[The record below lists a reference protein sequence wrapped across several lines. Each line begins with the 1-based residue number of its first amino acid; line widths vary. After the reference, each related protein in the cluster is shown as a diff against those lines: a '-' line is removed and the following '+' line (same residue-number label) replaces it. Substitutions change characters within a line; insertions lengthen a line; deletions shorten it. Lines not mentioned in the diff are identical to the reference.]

1 MLDWMKKLFNKEEE
15 QTAMN
20 KEVPKQIESQPKIPR
35 VNHYTEAR
43 EAQMASRNA
52 GKCRF
57 PLIPDDGFDE
67 DDVREQPR
75 FEEQHVQSGV
85 YEDQPTQRG
94 IKVERSRRPY
104 VEKVVATYEE
114 PEVQYEPDPE
124 PVVKKVS
131 VPSQESSR
139 RPFRPTEM
147 ISPIYGYNRPSVE
160 KKVEKQEEEKER
172 EDLEIS
178 VEGKSVVDAWLE
190 KKGYTLSAF
199 SEGQTTTPSSS
210 GRAGNQQEEQ
220 NHSKKEEKSVVDQ
233 WLEKNGYEIERQEP
247 VVEEKEVVQ
256 EINTP
261 QEVSA
266 DEFLHKTI
274 AERTEDAGKEK
285 DVVVSNENSL
295 QEELVDSQVEHED
308 TILAEEMKCNTEIE
322 KQTSEESVIVK
333 AEEKLEE
340 TIIVEIPEEFAEI
353 AETEEPEVE
362 VTAETEE
369 SEEVEVTA
377 ETEESEEV
385 EVIAEAEE
393 SEEVEVTAETEESE
407 EVEVTAETEESEEVE
422 VTAEAEESEEVEVT
436 AETEEF
442 EEVKVIAEAEESE
455 EAEVTTET
463 EESEEVEEIAE
474 TEESEEVEE
483 IAEAEE
489 SEEVEVIAEAEESEE
504 VEVTTETEESEEVEV
519 TAETEESEEVE
530 VTAEAEESEEVEV
543 TAETEEFEEV
553 KVIAEAEESE
563 EAEVT
568 TETEES
574 EEVEEI
580 AETEESE
587 EVEEIAE
594 AEESEEV
601 EVIAEAEESE
611 EVEVTTETEE
621 SEEVEV
627 TAETEESEEVEVT
640 AEAEESEEV
649 EVTAETEEF
658 EEVKVIAEAEES
670 EEVEEIAEAE
680 ESEVEA
686 FVELEET
693 QPEMVLDEAI
703 EQKSEFIHVAEA
715 DEQTKKDVQSFANV
729 LIAETEENKLVV
741 EEALVAEEQPV
752 VEEAPIAEGKPVVEE
767 APVAE
772 EQLVVEEALVAEE
785 QPVVEEAPIAEGK
798 SVVEEAPVAEEQLVV
813 EETTIAEEKPVV
825 PKEEPKREKKRHVP
839 FNVVMLKQDRT
850 RLMERHAART
860 SVMQPSMGERVENKP
875 VHQVEE
881 SPVQQVVVESRVEE
895 QPVKQ
900 VVVDPQVEEQP
911 MQQVVVE
918 PQVEEQPMQQVVVE
932 PQVKEQPM
940 QQVVVEPQVE
950 VQPMQQ
956 VVVEPQVKEQP
967 MQQVVVEPQVKEQ
980 PMQQVVVEPQVEEQ
994 LGQQMVVESQV
1005 EEKPMQQV
1013 VVEQVQKPISS
1024 TEVQEK
1030 AYVVNQ
1036 RENDMRNV
1044 LQTPPTYTVPPLA
1057 LLSIPRQAALDNKE
1071 WLEEQKELLDTTF
1084 NNFHVGA
1091 HVINVSQGPAV
1102 TRFEVQPDPGV
1113 KVNKITNL
1121 SDDIKLSLAAKDIRI
1136 EAPIPGKSAIGIEV
1150 PNKESKP
1157 VFLREILRS
1166 PVFTK
1171 SESPLTVALGLD
1183 ISGDPIVTDIRKM
1196 PHGLIAGATGSGKSV
1211 CINAIL
1217 TSILYKA
1224 KPHEVKLM
1232 LIDPK
1237 MVELAPYN
1245 SVPHLVAPVITDV
1258 KAATA
1263 ALKWAVEEME
1273 RRYELFA
1280 HAGARDLTRYN
1291 TIVSER
1297 EIPGETLPY
1306 IVIVI
1311 DELADLMMV
1320 APGDVEEAICRIAQK
1335 ARACGIHLLVAT
1347 QRPSVDVITGLI
1359 KSNIPT
1365 RIAFTVSSQVD
1376 SRTIIDIGGAEK
1388 LLGRGDMLFLG
1399 NGTSKPV
1406 RVQGVYVSDDEIE
1419 KTVDHVKKQMKPNY
1433 LFQQEDLLAKTEQSE
1448 SEDELFFDACQFVV
1462 EQGGASTS
1470 SVQRKFRIGYNRA
1483 ARLIE
1488 EMESQGIIS
1497 EARGTKPRDVL
1508 ISEDE
1513 FAAMQETNV

>member
-20 KEVPKQIESQPKIPR
+20 KEVPKQVESQPKIPR

-57 PLIPDDGFDE
+57 PLVPDNGFDE
-67 DDVREQPR
+67 EDVIETGN
-75 FEEQHVQSGV
+75 FEEQPVQAV
-85 YEDQPTQRG
+85 TYENEPVQRG
-94 IKVERSRRPY
+94 IKVERSRRQY
-104 VEKVVATYEE
+104 VEKVVSTYEE
-114 PEVQYEPDPE
+114 PEMQYEPERE
-124 PVVKKVS
+124 PVIKKATA
-131 VPSQESSR
+131 PTQESNR

-160 KKVEKQEEEKER
+160 KKEEKQEEVKER

-190 KKGYTLSAF
+190 KKGYTLSDF
-199 SEGQTTTPSSS
+199 SEGQAPTSSS
-210 GRAGNQQEEQ
+210 HGAANEQGERQYEE
-220 NHSKKEEKSVVDQ
+220 SKKEEKSVVDQ

-247 VVEEKEVVQ
+247 IVEEKEVVQ
-256 EINTP
+256 EMSAP
-261 QEVSA
+261 QEVPA
-266 DEFLHKTI
+266 AELLHETI
-274 AERTEDAGKEK
+274 AERMEGAKQES
-285 DVVVSNENSL
+285 DVVDKNIL
-295 QEELVDSQVEHED
+295 QEELVDSKVEHED
-308 TILAEEMKCNTEIE
+308 TILSKEIKRNTEIE
-322 KQTSEESVIVK
+322 QPTIEVEEQSPEEAVIVK

-340 TIIVEIPEEFAEI
+340 TIVVEIP
-353 AETEEPEVE
+353 
-362 VTAETEE
+362 
-369 SEEVEVTA
+369 
-377 ETEESEEV
+377 EEV

-393 SEEVEVTAETEESE
+393 SEEVEVIAEVEESE
-407 EVEVTAETEESEEVE
+407 EVEV
-422 VTAEAEESEEVEVT
+422 
-436 AETEEF
+436 
-442 EEVKVIAEAEESE
+442 
-455 EAEVTTET
+455 
-463 EESEEVEEIAE
+463 
-474 TEESEEVEE
+474 

-504 VEVTTETEESEEVEV
+504 VEV
-519 TAETEESEEVE
+519 
-530 VTAEAEESEEVEV
+530 
-543 TAETEEFEEV
+543 
-553 KVIAEAEESE
+553 IAEAEEL
-563 EAEVT
+563 
-568 TETEES
+568 
-574 EEVEEI
+574 EEVE
-580 AETEESE
+580 
-587 EVEEIAE
+587 VIAE

-601 EVIAEAEESE
+601 EVIAEAEELE
-611 EVEVTTETEE
+611 EVEVI
-621 SEEVEV
+621 
-627 TAETEESEEVEVT
+627 AETEESEEVEPV
-640 AEAEESEEV
+640 A
-649 EVTAETEEF
+649 
-658 EEVKVIAEAEES
+658 
-670 EEVEEIAEAE
+670 
-680 ESEVEA
+680 
-686 FVELEET
+686 LEEM
-693 QPEMVLDEAI
+693 QQEMVLNEAI
-703 EQKSEFIHVAEA
+703 EQKNEFIHVAEA
-715 DEQTKKDVQSFANV
+715 DEQTKKDVQSFADV
-729 LIAETEENKLVV
+729 LIAEEQSVV
-741 EEALVAEEQPV
+741 EETPVVEEQSV
-752 VEEAPIAEGKPVVEE
+752 VEEAPIAEEQRVVEETPVVEE
-767 APVAE
+767 
-772 EQLVVEEALVAEE
+772 QS
-785 QPVVEEAPIAEGK
+785 VVEEAPIAEEQRVVEETPVVEEQ
-798 SVVEEAPVAEEQLVV
+798 SVVEEAPIAEEQSVV
-813 EETTIAEEKPVV
+813 EETPVV
-825 PKEEPKREKKRHVP
+825 EEQSVVEEAPAVEDQPVVQKEEPKREKKRHVP

-860 SVMQPSMGERVENKP
+860 NAMQPSMSERVENKP

-881 SPVQQVVVESRVEE
+881 KSQVEEKPIQQVVVE
-895 QPVKQ
+895 
-900 VVVDPQVEEQP
+900 PQVEEKP

-918 PQVEEQPMQQVVVE
+918 PQVEE
-932 PQVKEQPM
+932 K
-940 QQVVVEPQVE
+940 
-950 VQPMQQ
+950 
-956 VVVEPQVKEQP
+956 
-967 MQQVVVEPQVKEQ
+967 
-980 PMQQVVVEPQVEEQ
+980 PMQQVVVEPQVEEKPI
-994 LGQQMVVESQV
+994 QQVVVEPQVEEKPIQQVAVEPQVEEKPMQQVAVEPQVEEKPMQQVAVEPQV

-1013 VVEQVQKPISS
+1013 VVVEPQVEEKPMQQVQQVVAEQVQKPISS
-1024 TEVQEK
+1024 TEVEEK

-1044 LQTPPTYTVPPLA
+1044 LQTPPTYTIPPLT
-1057 LLSIPRQAALDNKE
+1057 LLSIPQQAALDNTE

-1433 LFQQEDLLAKTEQSE
+1433 LFKQEDLLAKTEQAE
-1448 SEDELFFDACQFVV
+1448 SEDELFFEACQFVV

-1488 EMESQGIIS
+1488 EMQSQGIIS

>member
-20 KEVPKQIESQPKIPR
+20 KEVPKQVESQPKIPR

-57 PLIPDDGFDE
+57 PLVPDNGFDE
-67 DDVREQPR
+67 EDVIETGN
-75 FEEQHVQSGV
+75 FEEQPVQAV
-85 YEDQPTQRG
+85 TYENEPVQRG
-94 IKVERSRRPY
+94 IKVERSRRQY
-104 VEKVVATYEE
+104 VEKVVSTYEE
-114 PEVQYEPDPE
+114 PEMQYEPERE
-124 PVVKKVS
+124 PVIKKATA
-131 VPSQESSR
+131 PTQESNR

-160 KKVEKQEEEKER
+160 KKEEKQEEVKER

-190 KKGYTLSAF
+190 KKGYTLSDF
-199 SEGQTTTPSSS
+199 SEGQAPTSSS
-210 GRAGNQQEEQ
+210 HGAANEQGERQYEE
-220 NHSKKEEKSVVDQ
+220 SKKEEKSVVDQ

-247 VVEEKEVVQ
+247 IVEEKEVVQ
-256 EINTP
+256 EMSAP
-261 QEVSA
+261 QEVPA
-266 DEFLHKTI
+266 AELLHETI
-274 AERTEDAGKEK
+274 AERMEGAKQES
-285 DVVVSNENSL
+285 DVVDKNIL
-295 QEELVDSQVEHED
+295 QEELVDSKVEHED
-308 TILAEEMKCNTEIE
+308 TILSEEIKRNTEIE
-322 KQTSEESVIVK
+322 QPTIEVEEQSPEEAVIVK

-340 TIIVEIPEEFAEI
+340 TIVVEIPEE
-353 AETEEPEVE
+353 VE
-362 VTAETEE
+362 VI
-369 SEEVEVTA
+369 A

-393 SEEVEVTAETEESE
+393 LEEVEVIAEAEESEEVEVIAETEESE
-407 EVEVTAETEESEEVE
+407 EVEV
-422 VTAEAEESEEVEVT
+422 
-436 AETEEF
+436 
-442 EEVKVIAEAEESE
+442 IAEAEEL
-455 EAEVTTET
+455 
-463 EESEEVEEIAE
+463 EEVE
-474 TEESEEVEE
+474 V

-489 SEEVEVIAEAEESEE
+489 SEEVEVIAEAEELEE
-504 VEVTTETEESEEVEV
+504 VEV
-519 TAETEESEEVE
+519 
-530 VTAEAEESEEVEV
+530 
-543 TAETEEFEEV
+543 
-553 KVIAEAEESE
+553 
-563 EAEVT
+563 
-568 TETEES
+568 
-574 EEVEEI
+574 I

-587 EVEEIAE
+587 EVEPVA
-594 AEESEEV
+594 
-601 EVIAEAEESE
+601 
-611 EVEVTTETEE
+611 
-621 SEEVEV
+621 
-627 TAETEESEEVEVT
+627 
-640 AEAEESEEV
+640 
-649 EVTAETEEF
+649 
-658 EEVKVIAEAEES
+658 
-670 EEVEEIAEAE
+670 
-680 ESEVEA
+680 
-686 FVELEET
+686 LEEM
-693 QPEMVLDEAI
+693 QQEMVLNEAI
-703 EQKSEFIHVAEA
+703 EQKNEFIHVAEA
-715 DEQTKKDVQSFANV
+715 DEQTKKDVQSFADV
-729 LIAETEENKLVV
+729 LIAEEQSVVEETPVVEEQSVV
-741 EEALVAEEQPV
+741 EEAPIAEEQRVVEETPVVEEQSVVEEAPIAEEQPVAEETPVVEGQSVVEEAPIAEEQPVAEETPVVEGQSVVEEQPV
-752 VEEAPIAEGKPVVEE
+752 VEEAPAV
-767 APVAE
+767 
-772 EQLVVEEALVAEE
+772 EE
-785 QPVVEEAPIAEGK
+785 QPVV
-798 SVVEEAPVAEEQLVV
+798 Q
-813 EETTIAEEKPVV
+813 
-825 PKEEPKREKKRHVP
+825 KEEPKREKKRHVP

-850 RLMERHAART
+850 RLMERNAARANA
-860 SVMQPSMGERVENKP
+860 MQSSMKERVENNP
-875 VHQVEE
+875 VQQVEE
-881 SPVQQVVVESRVEE
+881 PPVQQVVVE
-895 QPVKQ
+895 
-900 VVVDPQVEEQP
+900 PQVEEKPMQQVAVEPQVEEKPMQQVAVEPQVEEKPMQQVAVEPQVEEKPMQQVAVEPRVEEKPMQQVAVEPRVEEKP

-918 PQVEEQPMQQVVVE
+918 PQVEEVQPVQQVVA
-932 PQVKEQPM
+932 
-940 QQVVVEPQVE
+940 
-950 VQPMQQ
+950 
-956 VVVEPQVKEQP
+956 
-967 MQQVVVEPQVKEQ
+967 
-980 PMQQVVVEPQVEEQ
+980 
-994 LGQQMVVESQV
+994 
-1005 EEKPMQQV
+1005 
-1013 VVEQVQKPISS
+1013 EQVQKPISS
-1024 TEVQEK
+1024 TEVEEK

-1044 LQTPPTYTVPPLA
+1044 LQTPPTYTIPPLT
-1057 LLSIPRQAALDNKE
+1057 LLSIPQQAALDNTE

-1433 LFQQEDLLAKTEQSE
+1433 LFKQEDLLAKTEQAE
-1448 SEDELFFDACQFVV
+1448 SEDELFFEACQFVV

-1488 EMESQGIIS
+1488 EMQSQGIIS

>member
-57 PLIPDDGFDE
+57 PLVPDNGFDE
-67 DDVREQPR
+67 EDESEVNR
-75 FEEQHVQSGV
+75 FEEQPVQGV
-85 YEDQPTQRG
+85 TYEEPTAQRG

-104 VEKVVATYEE
+104 VEKVVSTYEE
-114 PEVQYEPDPE
+114 PEVQYEPVRE
-124 PVVKKVS
+124 SVVKKAS
-131 VPSQESSR
+131 APSQESNR

-160 KKVEKQEEEKER
+160 KKEEKQEEVKER

-190 KKGYTLSAF
+190 KKGYTLSDF
-199 SEGQTTTPSSS
+199 SEGQAPTSSS
-210 GRAGNQQEEQ
+210 HRAANQQGEQQYEE
-220 NHSKKEEKSVVDQ
+220 NKKEEKSVVDQ
-233 WLEKNGYEIERQEP
+233 WLEKNGYEIERQVP
-247 VVEEKEVVQ
+247 LVEEKEVIQ
-256 EINTP
+256 EMSTL

-266 DEFLHKTI
+266 DELLHKTV
-274 AERTEDAGKEK
+274 AEQMESAKLEK
-285 DVVVSNENSL
+285 DVVVLNKNNL
-295 QEELVDSQVEHED
+295 QEELVASKVEHED
-308 TILAEEMKCNTEIE
+308 TILSEEIKRNTEIKQPTIEVE
-322 KQTSEESVIVK
+322 KQAPEESVIVK

-340 TIIVEIPEEFAEI
+340 TIIVEILEEVSKVEVI
-353 AETEEPEVE
+353 AETEEFEEVVMETEAPEEVE
-362 VTAETEE
+362 VITETEE
-369 SEEVEVTA
+369 SEEAEVIA
-377 ETEESEEV
+377 EAEESEEV
-385 EVIAEAEE
+385 VVIAEAEE
-393 SEEVEVTAETEESE
+393 SEEVEVITETEEL
-407 EVEVTAETEESEEVE
+407 
-422 VTAEAEESEEVEVT
+422 
-436 AETEEF
+436 
-442 EEVKVIAEAEESE
+442 E
-455 EAEVTTET
+455 EAEV
-463 EESEEVEEIAE
+463 
-474 TEESEEVEE
+474 

-504 VEVTTETEESEEVEV
+504 
-519 TAETEESEEVE
+519 AE
-530 VTAEAEESEEVEV
+530 
-543 TAETEEFEEV
+543 
-553 KVIAEAEESE
+553 VIAEAEESE
-563 EAEVT
+563 EAEV
-568 TETEES
+568 
-574 EEVEEI
+574 I

-587 EVEEIAE
+587 EAEVIAE

-601 EVIAEAEESE
+601 EVIAE
-611 EVEVTTETEE
+611 TEE

-627 TAETEESEEVEVT
+627 IAETEESEEVEVI
-640 AEAEESEEV
+640 AETEESEEV
-649 EVTAETEEF
+649 G
-658 EEVKVIAEAEES
+658 VIAEAEES
-670 EEVEEIAEAE
+670 EEVEVIAEINAPV
-680 ESEVEA
+680 VET
-686 FVELEET
+686 FVVLEDIQQE
-693 QPEMVLDEAI
+693 DEAI

-715 DEQTKKDVQSFANV
+715 DEQTKKDVQSFADV
-729 LIAETEENKLVV
+729 LIAEK
-741 EEALVAEEQPV
+741 Q
-752 VEEAPIAEGKPVVEE
+752 PVVEE

-772 EQLVVEEALVAEE
+772 EAPVVEEQSVVEEQPVAEETPVAEE
-785 QPVVEEAPIAEGK
+785 QP
-798 SVVEEAPVAEEQLVV
+798 LVQ
-813 EETTIAEEKPVV
+813 
-825 PKEEPKREKKRHVP
+825 KEEPKREKKRHVP

-850 RLMERHAART
+850 RLMERHAARANA
-860 SVMQPSMGERVENKP
+860 MQPSANVRVENKP
-875 VHQVEE
+875 VQQEVAEPQVEE
-881 SPVQQVVVESRVEE
+881 RPVQQVVA
-895 QPVKQ
+895 K
-900 VVVDPQVEEQP
+900 PQVEEHP
-911 MQQVVVE
+911 VQQVVAEPQVEERPVQQEVAE
-918 PQVEEQPMQQVVVE
+918 PQVEEQPMQQVVA
-932 PQVKEQPM
+932 
-940 QQVVVEPQVE
+940 
-950 VQPMQQ
+950 
-956 VVVEPQVKEQP
+956 
-967 MQQVVVEPQVKEQ
+967 
-980 PMQQVVVEPQVEEQ
+980 EPQVEERPV
-994 LGQQMVVESQV
+994 QQVVAEPQV
-1005 EEKPMQQV
+1005 EEHPVQQV
-1013 VVEQVQKPISS
+1013 VAEPQVEEHPVQQVVAEPQVVEQVQKPISS

-1044 LQTPPTYTVPPLA
+1044 LHTPPTYTVPPLA
-1057 LLSIPRQAALDNKE
+1057 LLSIPQQSALDNTE

-1433 LFQQEDLLAKTEQSE
+1433 LFKQEDLLAKTEQAE
-1448 SEDELFFDACQFVV
+1448 SEDELFFEACQFVV

-1488 EMESQGIIS
+1488 EMQSQGIIS

>member
-20 KEVPKQIESQPKIPR
+20 KEAMKQIESQPKIPR

-67 DDVREQPR
+67 DNVRELPH
-75 FEEQHVQSGV
+75 FEEQPVQRGI
-85 YEDQPTQRG
+85 YEEQPTQRG
-94 IKVERSRRPY
+94 IKVERSRRQY
-104 VEKVVATYEE
+104 VENAVSTYEE

-131 VPSQESSR
+131 VSPQESSR

-160 KKVEKQEEEKER
+160 KKEEKQEEEKER

-190 KKGYTLSAF
+190 KKGYTLSYF
-199 SEGQTTTPSSS
+199 SEGKAPTSSS
-210 GRAGNQQEEQ
+210 HQDVDQQGQ
-220 NHSKKEEKSVVDQ
+220 QSKKEEKSVVDQ

-247 VVEEKEVVQ
+247 VVEEKEVIQ

-266 DEFLHKTI
+266 DELLHKTV
-274 AERTEDAGKEK
+274 AERMEDAEQEK
-285 DVVVSNENSL
+285 DVVVLNENIL
-295 QEELVDSQVEHED
+295 QEELVDSKVEHED
-308 TILAEEMKCNTEIE
+308 TILSEEIKRNTEIE
-322 KQTSEESVIVK
+322 QPIMEVEKQNPEESVIVK

-340 TIIVEIPEEFAEI
+340 TIIVEIPEEFGEVAE
-353 AETEEPEVE
+353 VM
-362 VTAETEE
+362 
-369 SEEVEVTA
+369 
-377 ETEESEEV
+377 
-385 EVIAEAEE
+385 AEAEE
-393 SEEVEVTAETEESE
+393 TEEAEVVVEAEETEEA
-407 EVEVTAETEESEEVE
+407 EVMVEAEETEEAEVM
-422 VTAEAEESEEVEVT
+422 AEAEET
-436 AETEEF
+436 
-442 EEVKVIAEAEESE
+442 E
-455 EAEVTTET
+455 EAEVVVEAEET
-463 EESEEVEEIAE
+463 EEAEVVEEAEETEEAEVIAE
-474 TEESEEVEE
+474 TEESKLFVEE
-483 IAEAEE
+483 G
-489 SEEVEVIAEAEESEE
+489 
-504 VEVTTETEESEEVEV
+504 
-519 TAETEESEEVE
+519 
-530 VTAEAEESEEVEV
+530 
-543 TAETEEFEEV
+543 
-553 KVIAEAEESE
+553 
-563 EAEVT
+563 
-568 TETEES
+568 
-574 EEVEEI
+574 
-580 AETEESE
+580 
-587 EVEEIAE
+587 
-594 AEESEEV
+594 
-601 EVIAEAEESE
+601 
-611 EVEVTTETEE
+611 
-621 SEEVEV
+621 
-627 TAETEESEEVEVT
+627 
-640 AEAEESEEV
+640 
-649 EVTAETEEF
+649 
-658 EEVKVIAEAEES
+658 
-670 EEVEEIAEAE
+670 
-680 ESEVEA
+680 
-686 FVELEET
+686 
-693 QPEMVLDEAI
+693 P
-703 EQKSEFIHVAEA
+703 
-715 DEQTKKDVQSFANV
+715 
-729 LIAETEENKLVV
+729 
-741 EEALVAEEQPV
+741 VAEEQPV
-752 VEEAPIAEGKPVVEE
+752 VEEGPVVVEQ
-767 APVAE
+767 PVAE
-772 EQLVVEEALVAEE
+772 EQSVAEEGPAAKE
-785 QPVVEEAPIAEGK
+785 QPVVEEG
-798 SVVEEAPVAEEQLVV
+798 PVAKEQPIVQ
-813 EETTIAEEKPVV
+813 
-825 PKEEPKREKKRHVP
+825 KEEPKREKKRHVP

-860 SVMQPSMGERVENKP
+860 SAMQSSMSERVENKP
-875 VHQVEE
+875 VHQLEE
-881 SPVQQVVVESRVEE
+881 QPTQQMVVEPRVEE
-895 QPVKQ
+895 QPA
-900 VVVDPQVEEQP
+900 
-911 MQQVVVE
+911 
-918 PQVEEQPMQQVVVE
+918 
-932 PQVKEQPM
+932 
-940 QQVVVEPQVE
+940 
-950 VQPMQQ
+950 
-956 VVVEPQVKEQP
+956 
-967 MQQVVVEPQVKEQ
+967 
-980 PMQQVVVEPQVEEQ
+980 
-994 LGQQMVVESQV
+994 QQMVVEPQV

-1013 VVEQVQKPISS
+1013 VVESRVEETPVQQVVVEPQAEEQPVQQMVVESRVEERPVQQMIAGQVQKPSSS
-1024 TEVQEK
+1024 TEPQEK

-1057 LLSIPRQAALDNKE
+1057 LLSIPQQSALDNTE

-1224 KPHEVKLM
+1224 KPHEVKLI

-1433 LFQQEDLLAKTEQSE
+1433 LFKQEDLLAKSEQSE
-1448 SEDELFFDACQFVV
+1448 SEDELFLDACQFVV

-1497 EARGTKPRDVL
+1497 EGRGTKPRDVL

-1513 FAAMQETNV
+1513 FAAMQETNI

>member
-57 PLIPDDGFDE
+57 PLVPDNGFDE
-67 DDVREQPR
+67 EDESEVNR
-75 FEEQHVQSGV
+75 FEEQPVQGV
-85 YEDQPTQRG
+85 AYEEPTAQRG

-104 VEKVVATYEE
+104 VEKVVSTYEE
-114 PEVQYEPDPE
+114 PEVQYEPVRE
-124 PVVKKVS
+124 SVVKKAS
-131 VPSQESSR
+131 APSQESNR

-160 KKVEKQEEEKER
+160 KKVEKQEEVKER

-190 KKGYTLSAF
+190 KKGYKLSDF
-199 SEGQTTTPSSS
+199 SEGQAPTSSS
-210 GRAGNQQEEQ
+210 HRAANQQGEQQYEE
-220 NHSKKEEKSVVDQ
+220 NKKEEKSVVDQ
-233 WLEKNGYEIERQEP
+233 WLEKNGYEIERQVP
-247 VVEEKEVVQ
+247 LVEEKEVIK
-256 EINTP
+256 EMSTP

-266 DEFLHKTI
+266 DELLHKTV
-274 AERTEDAGKEK
+274 AEQMESAKLEK
-285 DVVVSNENSL
+285 DVVVLNENNL
-295 QEELVDSQVEHED
+295 QEELVASKVEHED
-308 TILAEEMKCNTEIE
+308 TILSEEIKRNTEIKQPTIEVE
-322 KQTSEESVIVK
+322 KQAPEESVIVK

-340 TIIVEIPEEFAEI
+340 TIIVEIPEEVSKVEVI
-353 AETEEPEVE
+353 AETEELEEVVMETEAPEEVEEEVE
-362 VTAETEE
+362 VIAETKEPEEVVMETEEVEVIAEAEEVEVIVETEE
-369 SEEVEVTA
+369 SEEVEVIAEAKESEEVEVIAEAKESEEVEVIA

-385 EVIAEAEE
+385 EVIAEAKEL
-393 SEEVEVTAETEESE
+393 EEVEV
-407 EVEVTAETEESEEVE
+407 
-422 VTAEAEESEEVEVT
+422 
-436 AETEEF
+436 
-442 EEVKVIAEAEESE
+442 I
-455 EAEVTTET
+455 TET
-463 EESEEVEEIAE
+463 
-474 TEESEEVEE
+474 
-483 IAEAEE
+483 EE
-489 SEEVEVIAEAEESEE
+489 SEEVEVIAE
-504 VEVTTETEESEEVEV
+504 T
-519 TAETEESEEVE
+519 
-530 VTAEAEESEEVEV
+530 
-543 TAETEEFEEV
+543 
-553 KVIAEAEESE
+553 
-563 EAEVT
+563 
-568 TETEES
+568 
-574 EEVEEI
+574 
-580 AETEESE
+580 
-587 EVEEIAE
+587 
-594 AEESEEV
+594 EEV
-601 EVIAEAEESE
+601 EVIAEAEE
-611 EVEVTTETEE
+611 VE
-621 SEEVEV
+621 
-627 TAETEESEEVEVT
+627 
-640 AEAEESEEV
+640 
-649 EVTAETEEF
+649 
-658 EEVKVIAEAEES
+658 VIAEAEET
-670 EEVEEIAEAE
+670 EVIAETKAPVVETFVALEEIQQE
-680 ESEVEA
+680 
-686 FVELEET
+686 
-693 QPEMVLDEAI
+693 DEAI

-729 LIAETEENKLVV
+729 LIAETEENRRVV
-741 EEALVAEEQPV
+741 EEAQVAEEQRVVEEAPVVEEQRVVEEAPVVEEQRVVEETPIAEEQPV
-752 VEEAPIAEGKPVVEE
+752 V
-767 APVAE
+767 
-772 EQLVVEEALVAEE
+772 Q
-785 QPVVEEAPIAEGK
+785 
-798 SVVEEAPVAEEQLVV
+798 
-813 EETTIAEEKPVV
+813 
-825 PKEEPKREKKRHVP
+825 KEEPKREKKRHVP

-850 RLMERHAART
+850 RLMERHAARANA
-860 SVMQPSMGERVENKP
+860 MQPSANVRVENKP
-875 VHQVEE
+875 VQQEVAEPQVEE
-881 SPVQQVVVESRVEE
+881 RPVQQVVAE
-895 QPVKQ
+895 
-900 VVVDPQVEEQP
+900 PQVEENP

-918 PQVEEQPMQQVVVE
+918 PQVEERPV
-932 PQVKEQPM
+932 
-940 QQVVVEPQVE
+940 
-950 VQPMQQ
+950 
-956 VVVEPQVKEQP
+956 
-967 MQQVVVEPQVKEQ
+967 
-980 PMQQVVVEPQVEEQ
+980 QQVVVEPQVEERPV
-994 LGQQMVVESQV
+994 QQVVVEPQV
-1005 EEKPMQQV
+1005 EERPVQQVAEPQVEERPVQQVVAEPQVEEQPMQQV

-1044 LQTPPTYTVPPLA
+1044 LHTPPTYTVPPLA
-1057 LLSIPRQAALDNKE
+1057 LLSIPQQSALDNTE

-1433 LFQQEDLLAKTEQSE
+1433 LFKQEDLLAKTEQAE
-1448 SEDELFFDACQFVV
+1448 SEDELFLDACQFVV

-1497 EARGTKPRDVL
+1497 EGRGTKPRDVL

>member
-1 MLDWMKKLFNKEEE
+1 
-15 QTAMN
+15 
-20 KEVPKQIESQPKIPR
+20 
-35 VNHYTEAR
+35 
-43 EAQMASRNA
+43 
-52 GKCRF
+52 
-57 PLIPDDGFDE
+57 
-67 DDVREQPR
+67 
-75 FEEQHVQSGV
+75 
-85 YEDQPTQRG
+85 
-94 IKVERSRRPY
+94 
-104 VEKVVATYEE
+104 
-114 PEVQYEPDPE
+114 
-124 PVVKKVS
+124 
-131 VPSQESSR
+131 
-139 RPFRPTEM
+139 
-147 ISPIYGYNRPSVE
+147 
-160 KKVEKQEEEKER
+160 
-172 EDLEIS
+172 
-178 VEGKSVVDAWLE
+178 
-190 KKGYTLSAF
+190 
-199 SEGQTTTPSSS
+199 
-210 GRAGNQQEEQ
+210 
-220 NHSKKEEKSVVDQ
+220 
-233 WLEKNGYEIERQEP
+233 
-247 VVEEKEVVQ
+247 
-256 EINTP
+256 
-261 QEVSA
+261 
-266 DEFLHKTI
+266 
-274 AERTEDAGKEK
+274 
-285 DVVVSNENSL
+285 
-295 QEELVDSQVEHED
+295 
-308 TILAEEMKCNTEIE
+308 
-322 KQTSEESVIVK
+322 
-333 AEEKLEE
+333 
-340 TIIVEIPEEFAEI
+340 I
-353 AETEEPEVE
+353 AETEEQKEVE
-362 VTAETEE
+362 VIAETEE
-369 SEEVEVTA
+369 QKEVEVIA

-385 EVIAEAEE
+385 EVIAETEE
-393 SEEVEVTAETEESE
+393 PEEVEA
-407 EVEVTAETEESEEVE
+407 
-422 VTAEAEESEEVEVT
+422 
-436 AETEEF
+436 
-442 EEVKVIAEAEESE
+442 IAEAEERK
-455 EAEVTTET
+455 
-463 EESEEVEEIAE
+463 
-474 TEESEEVEE
+474 
-483 IAEAEE
+483 
-489 SEEVEVIAEAEESEE
+489 EVEVIAETEAPEE
-504 VEVTTETEESEEVEV
+504 VEPVV
-519 TAETEESEEVE
+519 
-530 VTAEAEESEEVEV
+530 
-543 TAETEEFEEV
+543 
-553 KVIAEAEESE
+553 
-563 EAEVT
+563 
-568 TETEES
+568 
-574 EEVEEI
+574 
-580 AETEESE
+580 
-587 EVEEIAE
+587 
-594 AEESEEV
+594 
-601 EVIAEAEESE
+601 
-611 EVEVTTETEE
+611 
-621 SEEVEV
+621 
-627 TAETEESEEVEVT
+627 
-640 AEAEESEEV
+640 
-649 EVTAETEEF
+649 
-658 EEVKVIAEAEES
+658 
-670 EEVEEIAEAE
+670 
-680 ESEVEA
+680 
-686 FVELEET
+686 LEET
-693 QPEMVLDEAI
+693 QQEMVLNEAI
-703 EQKSEFIHVAEA
+703 EQKNEFIHVAEA
-715 DEQTKKDVQSFANV
+715 DEQTKKDVQSFADV
-729 LIAETEENKLVV
+729 LITEEQLVV
-741 EEALVAEEQPV
+741 EETPIVEEQPV
-752 VEEAPIAEGKPVVEE
+752 AEETPIVEEQLVVEE

-772 EQLVVEEALVAEE
+772 EQSVVEETPIVEE
-785 QPVVEEAPIAEGK
+785 QPVVEET
-798 SVVEEAPVAEEQLVV
+798 PVAEEQLVV
-813 EETTIAEEKPVV
+813 EETPIVEEQPVVEEIPVAEEQLVVEETPIVEEQSVVEETPVAEEQSVVEEAPIVEEQPVV
-825 PKEEPKREKKRHVP
+825 QKEEPKREKKRHVP

-860 SVMQPSMGERVENKP
+860 NAMQPSMSERVENKS

-881 SPVQQVVVESRVEE
+881 
-895 QPVKQ
+895 K
-900 VVVDPQVEEQP
+900 P

-918 PQVEEQPMQQVVVE
+918 PQVEEKPV
-932 PQVKEQPM
+932 

-950 VQPMQQ
+950 EKPVQQ
-956 VVVEPQVKEQP
+956 VVVEPQVEEKP
-967 MQQVVVEPQVKEQ
+967 VQQVVVEPQVEEKPVQQVVVEPQ
-980 PMQQVVVEPQVEEQ
+980 VEEKPMQQVVVEPQVEERPM
-994 LGQQMVVESQV
+994 QQVVVEPQV

-1013 VVEQVQKPISS
+1013 VVEPQVEEKPMQQVVVEPQVEERPMQQVVVEPQVEKKPMQQVVVEPQVEEKPVQQVVAEQVQKPISS
-1024 TEVQEK
+1024 TEVEEK

-1036 RENDMRNV
+1036 RENDVRNV
-1044 LQTPPTYTVPPLA
+1044 LQTPPTYTIPPLT
-1057 LLSIPRQAALDNKE
+1057 LLSIPQQAALDNTE
-1071 WLEEQKELLDTTF
+1071 WLEEHKELLDTTF

-1433 LFQQEDLLAKTEQSE
+1433 LFKQEDLLAKTEQAE
-1448 SEDELFFDACQFVV
+1448 SEDELFLDACQFVV

-1497 EARGTKPRDVL
+1497 EGRGTKPRDVL

>member
-20 KEVPKQIESQPKIPR
+20 KEVQKQVESQPKIPR

-57 PLIPDDGFDE
+57 PLVPDNGFDE
-67 DDVREQPR
+67 EDVIETGR
-75 FEEQHVQSGV
+75 FEEQPVQAV
-85 YEDQPTQRG
+85 TYENQPIQRG
-94 IKVERSRRPY
+94 IKVERSRRQY
-104 VEKVVATYEE
+104 VEKVVSTYEE
-114 PEVQYEPDPE
+114 PEIQYEPERE
-124 PVVKKVS
+124 PVVKKAS
-131 VPSQESSR
+131 TPAQESNR

-160 KKVEKQEEEKER
+160 KKEEKQEEVKER

-190 KKGYTLSAF
+190 KKGYTLSDF
-199 SEGQTTTPSSS
+199 SEGQAPTSSS
-210 GRAGNQQEEQ
+210 HRAANEQGEQQYEE
-220 NHSKKEEKSVVDQ
+220 SKKEEKSVVDQ

-247 VVEEKEVVQ
+247 IVEEKEVVQ
-256 EINTP
+256 EMSAP
-261 QEVSA
+261 QEVPA
-266 DEFLHKTI
+266 AELLHETI
-274 AERTEDAGKEK
+274 AERMEGAKQES
-285 DVVVSNENSL
+285 DVVDKNIL
-295 QEELVDSQVEHED
+295 QEELVDSKVEHED
-308 TILAEEMKCNTEIE
+308 TILSEEIKRSTEIE
-322 KQTSEESVIVK
+322 QPTIEVEKQAPEESVIVK

-340 TIIVEIPEEFAEI
+340 TIIVEIPEEVEVI
-353 AETEEPEVE
+353 AETEELEEIEVI
-362 VTAETEE
+362 
-369 SEEVEVTA
+369 A

-385 EVIAEAEE
+385 EVIAETEE
-393 SEEVEVTAETEESE
+393 SEEVEVIAETEESE
-407 EVEVTAETEESEEVE
+407 EVEVIAETEESEEVE
-422 VTAEAEESEEVEVT
+422 V
-436 AETEEF
+436 
-442 EEVKVIAEAEESE
+442 
-455 EAEVTTET
+455 
-463 EESEEVEEIAE
+463 IAE
-474 TEESEEVEE
+474 TEESEEVEV
-483 IAEAEE
+483 IAETEE
-489 SEEVEVIAEAEESEE
+489 QKEVEVIAEAE
-504 VEVTTETEESEEVEV
+504 
-519 TAETEESEEVE
+519 AP
-530 VTAEAEESEEVEV
+530 
-543 TAETEEFEEV
+543 
-553 KVIAEAEESE
+553 
-563 EAEVT
+563 
-568 TETEES
+568 
-574 EEVEEI
+574 
-580 AETEESE
+580 
-587 EVEEIAE
+587 
-594 AEESEEV
+594 EEV
-601 EVIAEAEESE
+601 EVIAETEAPE
-611 EVEVTTETEE
+611 EVEVI
-621 SEEVEV
+621 
-627 TAETEESEEVEVT
+627 AETEEQEEVE
-640 AEAEESEEV
+640 A
-649 EVTAETEEF
+649 
-658 EEVKVIAEAEES
+658 IAEAEERKEVEVIAETEAP
-670 EEVEEIAEAE
+670 EEVEPVA
-680 ESEVEA
+680 
-686 FVELEET
+686 LEEM
-693 QPEMVLDEAI
+693 QQEMVLNEAI
-703 EQKSEFIHVAEA
+703 EQKNEFIHVAEA
-715 DEQTKKDVQSFANV
+715 DEQTKKDVQSFADI
-729 LIAETEENKLVV
+729 LI
-741 EEALVAEEQPV
+741 AEEQPV
-752 VEEAPIAEGKPVVEE
+752 AEEAPVVEE
-767 APVAE
+767 QPAAE
-772 EQLVVEEALVAEE
+772 EAPVVEEQPIAEETPIVEE
-785 QPVVEEAPIAEGK
+785 QPVV
-798 SVVEEAPVAEEQLVV
+798 Q
-813 EETTIAEEKPVV
+813 
-825 PKEEPKREKKRHVP
+825 KEEPKREKKRHVP
-839 FNVVMLKQDRT
+839 FNVVMLKQDRA
-850 RLMERHAART
+850 RLMERHASRT
-860 SVMQPSMGERVENKP
+860 NAMQPSMSERVENKP

-881 SPVQQVVVESRVEE
+881 Q
-895 QPVKQ
+895 
-900 VVVDPQVEEQP
+900 PQVEEKP

-918 PQVEEQPMQQVVVE
+918 PQVEE
-932 PQVKEQPM
+932 K
-940 QQVVVEPQVE
+940 
-950 VQPMQQ
+950 
-956 VVVEPQVKEQP
+956 
-967 MQQVVVEPQVKEQ
+967 
-980 PMQQVVVEPQVEEQ
+980 PMQQVVVEPQVEEKPM
-994 LGQQMVVESQV
+994 QQVVVEPQVEEKPVQQVVVEPQVEEKPVQQVVVEPQV

-1013 VVEQVQKPISS
+1013 VVEPQVEEKPMQQVVVEPQVEEKPMQQVVVEPQVEEKPMQQVVEPQVQPVQQVVAEQVQKPISS
-1024 TEVQEK
+1024 TEVEEK

-1036 RENDMRNV
+1036 RENDVRNV
-1044 LQTPPTYTVPPLA
+1044 LQTPPTYTIPSLT
-1057 LLSIPRQAALDNKE
+1057 LLSIPQQAALDNTE

-1433 LFQQEDLLAKTEQSE
+1433 LFKQEDLLAKTEQAE
-1448 SEDELFFDACQFVV
+1448 SEDELFLDACQFVV

>member
-15 QTAMN
+15 KTAMN
-20 KEVPKQIESQPKIPR
+20 KEVQKQDESQPKIPR

-43 EAQMASRNA
+43 EAQMASRNVGA
-52 GKCRF
+52 KCRF

-67 DDVREQPR
+67 EDVEETTR
-75 FEEQHVQSGV
+75 FEEQ
-85 YEDQPTQRG
+85 PIQR
-94 IKVERSRRPY
+94 IMSMERRRRTY
-104 VEKVVATYEE
+104 VEKQQEIVPASIE
-114 PEVQYEPDPE
+114 PEFVPDPE
-124 PVVKKVS
+124 PIVKKTS
-131 VPSQESSR
+131 VPVQESNR

-147 ISPIYGYNRPSVE
+147 ISPIFGYNRPSAKQQVV
-160 KKVEKQEEEKER
+160 KKEEQER

-190 KKGYTLSAF
+190 KKGYKLSDF
-199 SEGQTTTPSSS
+199 SESVQISSNNEEEEFVHGQK
-210 GRAGNQQEEQ
+210 EE
-220 NHSKKEEKSVVDQ
+220 KRGEKSVVDQ
-233 WLEKNGYEIERQEP
+233 WLEKNGYETERQVP
-247 VVEEKEVVQ
+247 SLEEQEQVQ
-256 EINTP
+256 EMREP
-261 QEVSA
+261 REVSTDYQLQKPA
-266 DEFLHKTI
+266 GQKGQEEGAAKQTI
-274 AERTEDAGKEK
+274 ATLQALEPEQ
-285 DVVVSNENSL
+285 DVVVLFKEDNEETL
-295 QEELVDSQVEHED
+295 QKESVDSKIENAD
-308 TILAEEMKCNTEIE
+308 TILTEEIECKTEIE
-322 KQTSEESVIVK
+322 EQPVETTILEENITEVVAKKQVEDETPEETVVVEAEEETPEEAVTVEAEEETPEEAVTVEAEEATFEEAVTVEAEEETPEETVVVEAEEESPEEAVTVEAEEESPEETVTVEVEEETLEEAVTVEAEEESPEETVTVEAEKETLEEAVTVEAEKETLEEAVTVEAEKETLEEAVTVEAEKETFEEAVTVEAEEETPEETEGTPEESVISQQ
-333 AEEKLEE
+333 E
-340 TIIVEIPEEFAEI
+340 TIERKEEN
-353 AETEEPEVE
+353 EVP
-362 VTAETEE
+362 T
-369 SEEVEVTA
+369 S
-377 ETEESEEV
+377 
-385 EVIAEAEE
+385 
-393 SEEVEVTAETEESE
+393 
-407 EVEVTAETEESEEVE
+407 
-422 VTAEAEESEEVEVT
+422 
-436 AETEEF
+436 
-442 EEVKVIAEAEESE
+442 
-455 EAEVTTET
+455 
-463 EESEEVEEIAE
+463 
-474 TEESEEVEE
+474 
-483 IAEAEE
+483 
-489 SEEVEVIAEAEESEE
+489 
-504 VEVTTETEESEEVEV
+504 
-519 TAETEESEEVE
+519 
-530 VTAEAEESEEVEV
+530 
-543 TAETEEFEEV
+543 
-553 KVIAEAEESE
+553 
-563 EAEVT
+563 
-568 TETEES
+568 
-574 EEVEEI
+574 
-580 AETEESE
+580 
-587 EVEEIAE
+587 
-594 AEESEEV
+594 
-601 EVIAEAEESE
+601 
-611 EVEVTTETEE
+611 
-621 SEEVEV
+621 
-627 TAETEESEEVEVT
+627 
-640 AEAEESEEV
+640 
-649 EVTAETEEF
+649 
-658 EEVKVIAEAEES
+658 
-670 EEVEEIAEAE
+670 
-680 ESEVEA
+680 
-686 FVELEET
+686 
-693 QPEMVLDEAI
+693 
-703 EQKSEFIHVAEA
+703 EA

-729 LIAETEENKLVV
+729 LI
-741 EEALVAEEQPV
+741 EEAAE
-752 VEEAPIAEGKPVVEE
+752 KKN
-767 APVAE
+767 VAE
-772 EQLVVEEALVAEE
+772 EQLAM
-785 QPVVEEAPIAEGK
+785 Q
-798 SVVEEAPVAEEQLVV
+798 
-813 EETTIAEEKPVV
+813 
-825 PKEEPKREKKRHVP
+825 KEEPKREKKRHVP
-839 FNVVMLKQDRT
+839 FNVVMLKQDRKK
-850 RLMERHAART
+850 LMERHTARMNVT
-860 SVMQPSMGERVENKP
+860 HSPVGERI
-875 VHQVEE
+875 EE
-881 SPVQQVVVESRVEE
+881 
-895 QPVKQ
+895 KT
-900 VVVDPQVEEQP
+900 

-918 PQVEEQPMQQVVVE
+918 A
-932 PQVKEQPM
+932 
-940 QQVVVEPQVE
+940 
-950 VQPMQQ
+950 
-956 VVVEPQVKEQP
+956 
-967 MQQVVVEPQVKEQ
+967 
-980 PMQQVVVEPQVEEQ
+980 
-994 LGQQMVVESQV
+994 QV

-1013 VVEQVQKPISS
+1013 VVEAQVEEKPMQQVVVEAQVEEKPMQQVVVEAQVEEKPMQQVVVEAQVEEKPMQQVVVEAQVEEKPMQQVVVEAQVEEKPMQQIVVEAQVEEKPMQQIVVEAQVEEKPMQQVQAPISS

-1036 RENDMRNV
+1036 REHDIRNV
-1044 LQTPPTYTVPPLA
+1044 LQTPPKYELPSLT
-1057 LLSIPRQAALDNKE
+1057 LLTIPAQSTLDNTE

-1121 SDDIKLSLAAKDIRI
+1121 SDDIKLSLAAKDVRI

-1263 ALKWAVEEME
+1263 ALKWAVDEME
-1273 RRYELFA
+1273 HRYELFA

-1433 LFQQEDLLAKTEQSE
+1433 LFKQEDLLAKTEQSE

>member
-1 MLDWMKKLFNKEEE
+1 M
-15 QTAMN
+15 
-20 KEVPKQIESQPKIPR
+20 EV
-35 VNHYTEAR
+35 
-43 EAQMASRNA
+43 
-52 GKCRF
+52 
-57 PLIPDDGFDE
+57 
-67 DDVREQPR
+67 
-75 FEEQHVQSGV
+75 
-85 YEDQPTQRG
+85 
-94 IKVERSRRPY
+94 
-104 VEKVVATYEE
+104 
-114 PEVQYEPDPE
+114 
-124 PVVKKVS
+124 
-131 VPSQESSR
+131 
-139 RPFRPTEM
+139 
-147 ISPIYGYNRPSVE
+147 
-160 KKVEKQEEEKER
+160 
-172 EDLEIS
+172 
-178 VEGKSVVDAWLE
+178 
-190 KKGYTLSAF
+190 
-199 SEGQTTTPSSS
+199 
-210 GRAGNQQEEQ
+210 
-220 NHSKKEEKSVVDQ
+220 
-233 WLEKNGYEIERQEP
+233 
-247 VVEEKEVVQ
+247 
-256 EINTP
+256 
-261 QEVSA
+261 
-266 DEFLHKTI
+266 I
-274 AERTEDAGKEK
+274 AEAK
-285 DVVVSNENSL
+285 
-295 QEELVDSQVEHED
+295 
-308 TILAEEMKCNTEIE
+308 
-322 KQTSEESVIVK
+322 
-333 AEEKLEE
+333 
-340 TIIVEIPEEFAEI
+340 
-353 AETEEPEVE
+353 
-362 VTAETEE
+362 E
-369 SEEVEVTA
+369 SEEVEVIA

-393 SEEVEVTAETEESE
+393 SEEAEVIAETEESE
-407 EVEVTAETEESEEVE
+407 EVEV
-422 VTAEAEESEEVEVT
+422 
-436 AETEEF
+436 
-442 EEVKVIAEAEESE
+442 
-455 EAEVTTET
+455 
-463 EESEEVEEIAE
+463 IAE
-474 TEESEEVEE
+474 T
-483 IAEAEE
+483 EE

-504 VEVTTETEESEEVEV
+504 AEVITETEESEEVEV
-519 TAETEESEEVE
+519 IAEAKESEEVEVIAETEESEEVE
-530 VTAEAEESEEVEV
+530 V
-543 TAETEEFEEV
+543 
-553 KVIAEAEESE
+553 
-563 EAEVT
+563 
-568 TETEES
+568 
-574 EEVEEI
+574 I
-580 AETEESE
+580 AET
-587 EVEEIAE
+587 
-594 AEESEEV
+594 EESEEV
-601 EVIAEAEESE
+601 EVIAEAEE
-611 EVEVTTETEE
+611 TE
-621 SEEVEV
+621 
-627 TAETEESEEVEVT
+627 
-640 AEAEESEEV
+640 
-649 EVTAETEEF
+649 
-658 EEVKVIAEAEES
+658 VIAETKAPVVETF
-670 EEVEEIAEAE
+670 VALEEIQQE
-680 ESEVEA
+680 
-686 FVELEET
+686 
-693 QPEMVLDEAI
+693 DEAI

-729 LIAETEENKLVV
+729 LIAETEENRRIVEEAQVAEEQRVV
-741 EEALVAEEQPV
+741 EEAPVVEEQRVVEETPIAEEQPV
-752 VEEAPIAEGKPVVEE
+752 V
-767 APVAE
+767 
-772 EQLVVEEALVAEE
+772 Q
-785 QPVVEEAPIAEGK
+785 
-798 SVVEEAPVAEEQLVV
+798 
-813 EETTIAEEKPVV
+813 
-825 PKEEPKREKKRHVP
+825 KEEPKREKKRHVP

-850 RLMERHAART
+850 RLMERHAARANA
-860 SVMQPSMGERVENKP
+860 MQPSANVRVENKP
-875 VHQVEE
+875 VQQEVAEPQVEE
-881 SPVQQVVVESRVEE
+881 RPVQQVVAE
-895 QPVKQ
+895 
-900 VVVDPQVEEQP
+900 PQVEERPVQQVVAEPQVEENP

-918 PQVEEQPMQQVVVE
+918 PQVEERPV
-932 PQVKEQPM
+932 
-940 QQVVVEPQVE
+940 
-950 VQPMQQ
+950 
-956 VVVEPQVKEQP
+956 
-967 MQQVVVEPQVKEQ
+967 
-980 PMQQVVVEPQVEEQ
+980 QQVVVEPQVEERPV
-994 LGQQMVVESQV
+994 QQVVVEPQV
-1005 EEKPMQQV
+1005 EERPVQQVAEPQVEEQPMQQV

-1044 LQTPPTYTVPPLA
+1044 LHTPPTYTVPPLA
-1057 LLSIPRQAALDNKE
+1057 LLSIPQQSALDNTE

-1433 LFQQEDLLAKTEQSE
+1433 LFKQEDLLAKTEQAE
-1448 SEDELFFDACQFVV
+1448 SEDELFLDACQFVV

-1497 EARGTKPRDVL
+1497 EGRGTKPRDVL

>member
-20 KEVPKQIESQPKIPR
+20 KEVPKQVESQPKIPR

-57 PLIPDDGFDE
+57 PLVPDNGFDE
-67 DDVREQPR
+67 EDVIETGH
-75 FEEQHVQSGV
+75 FEEQPVQAV
-85 YEDQPTQRG
+85 TYENEPIQRG
-94 IKVERSRRPY
+94 IKVERSRRQY
-104 VEKVVATYEE
+104 VEKVVSTYEE
-114 PEVQYEPDPE
+114 PEMQYEPERE
-124 PVVKKVS
+124 PVVKKAS
-131 VPSQESSR
+131 TPAQESNR

-160 KKVEKQEEEKER
+160 KKEEKQEEVKER

-190 KKGYTLSAF
+190 KKGYTLSDF
-199 SEGQTTTPSSS
+199 SDGQAPTSSS
-210 GRAGNQQEEQ
+210 HGAANEQGERQYEE
-220 NHSKKEEKSVVDQ
+220 SKKEEKSVVDQ

-247 VVEEKEVVQ
+247 IVEEKEVVQ
-256 EINTP
+256 EMSAP
-261 QEVSA
+261 QEVPA
-266 DEFLHKTI
+266 AELLHETI
-274 AERTEDAGKEK
+274 AERMEGAKQES
-285 DVVVSNENSL
+285 DVVDKNIL
-295 QEELVDSQVEHED
+295 QEELVDSKVEHED
-308 TILAEEMKCNTEIE
+308 TILSEEMKRSTEIE
-322 KQTSEESVIVK
+322 QPTIEVEKQAPEESVIVK

-340 TIIVEIPEEFAEI
+340 TIVVEIPEEVEVI
-353 AETEEPEVE
+353 AEAEEP
-362 VTAETEE
+362 
-369 SEEVEVTA
+369 EEVEVIA

-393 SEEVEVTAETEESE
+393 SEEVEV
-407 EVEVTAETEESEEVE
+407 
-422 VTAEAEESEEVEVT
+422 
-436 AETEEF
+436 
-442 EEVKVIAEAEESE
+442 
-455 EAEVTTET
+455 
-463 EESEEVEEIAE
+463 IAE
-474 TEESEEVEE
+474 TEEPKEVEV
-483 IAEAEE
+483 IAETEE
-489 SEEVEVIAEAEESEE
+489 PKEVEVIAEAEEL
-504 VEVTTETEESEEVEV
+504 
-519 TAETEESEEVE
+519 
-530 VTAEAEESEEVEV
+530 
-543 TAETEEFEEV
+543 
-553 KVIAEAEESE
+553 
-563 EAEVT
+563 
-568 TETEES
+568 
-574 EEVEEI
+574 
-580 AETEESE
+580 
-587 EVEEIAE
+587 
-594 AEESEEV
+594 EEV
-601 EVIAEAEESE
+601 EVIAET
-611 EVEVTTETEE
+611 EVPE
-621 SEEVEV
+621 
-627 TAETEESEEVEVT
+627 
-640 AEAEESEEV
+640 EAEPV
-649 EVTAETEEF
+649 A
-658 EEVKVIAEAEES
+658 
-670 EEVEEIAEAE
+670 
-680 ESEVEA
+680 
-686 FVELEET
+686 LEEM
-693 QPEMVLDEAI
+693 QQEMVLNKAI
-703 EQKSEFIHVAEA
+703 EQKNECIHVAEA
-715 DEQTKKDVQSFANV
+715 DEQTKKDVQSFADI
-729 LIAETEENKLVV
+729 LIAEEQRVV
-741 EEALVAEEQPV
+741 EEAPVVEEQPV
-752 VEEAPIAEGKPVVEE
+752 VEEAPIAEEQPVAEEAPVVEE
-767 APVAE
+767 
-772 EQLVVEEALVAEE
+772 QTVV
-785 QPVVEEAPIAEGK
+785 Q
-798 SVVEEAPVAEEQLVV
+798 
-813 EETTIAEEKPVV
+813 
-825 PKEEPKREKKRHVP
+825 KEEPKREKKRHVP

-860 SVMQPSMGERVENKP
+860 NAMQPSMSERVENKP

-881 SPVQQVVVESRVEE
+881 Q
-895 QPVKQ
+895 
-900 VVVDPQVEEQP
+900 PQVEEKP

-918 PQVEEQPMQQVVVE
+918 PQVEE
-932 PQVKEQPM
+932 PQVEEQPV

-950 VQPMQQ
+950 
-956 VVVEPQVKEQP
+956 ER
-967 MQQVVVEPQVKEQ
+967 
-980 PMQQVVVEPQVEEQ
+980 PMQQVVVEPQVEE
-994 LGQQMVVESQV
+994 
-1005 EEKPMQQV
+1005 KPMQQV
-1013 VVEQVQKPISS
+1013 VEPQVQPVQQVVAEQVQKPISS
-1024 TEVQEK
+1024 TEVEEK

-1036 RENDMRNV
+1036 RENDVRNV
-1044 LQTPPTYTVPPLA
+1044 LQTPPTYTIPSLT
-1057 LLSIPRQAALDNKE
+1057 LLSIPQQAALDNTE

-1433 LFQQEDLLAKTEQSE
+1433 LFKQEDLLAKTEQAE
-1448 SEDELFFDACQFVV
+1448 SEDELFLDACQFVV

>member
-57 PLIPDDGFDE
+57 PLVPDNGFDE
-67 DDVREQPR
+67 EDESEVNR
-75 FEEQHVQSGV
+75 FEEQPVQGV
-85 YEDQPTQRG
+85 TYEEPTAQRG

-104 VEKVVATYEE
+104 VEKVVSTYEE
-114 PEVQYEPDPE
+114 PEVQYEPVRE
-124 PVVKKVS
+124 SVVKKAS
-131 VPSQESSR
+131 APSQESNR

-160 KKVEKQEEEKER
+160 KKEEKQEEVKER

-190 KKGYTLSAF
+190 KKGYKLSDF
-199 SEGQTTTPSSS
+199 SEGQAPTSSS
-210 GRAGNQQEEQ
+210 HRAANQQGEQQYEE
-220 NHSKKEEKSVVDQ
+220 NKKEEKSVVDQ
-233 WLEKNGYEIERQEP
+233 WLEKNGYEIERQVP
-247 VVEEKEVVQ
+247 LVEEKEVIQ
-256 EINTP
+256 EMSTP

-266 DEFLHKTI
+266 DELLHKTV
-274 AERTEDAGKEK
+274 AEQMESAKLEK
-285 DVVVSNENSL
+285 DVVVLNENNL
-295 QEELVDSQVEHED
+295 QEELVASKVEHED
-308 TILAEEMKCNTEIE
+308 TILSEEIKRNTEIKQPTIEVE
-322 KQTSEESVIVK
+322 KQAPEESVIVK

-340 TIIVEIPEEFAEI
+340 TIIVEIPEEVSKVEVI
-353 AETEEPEVE
+353 AETEELEEVVMETEAPEEVE
-362 VTAETEE
+362 VIAEAEEVEVIVETEESEEVEVIAEAKESEEVEVIAETEE
-369 SEEVEVTA
+369 SEEVEVIAETEESEEVEVIA
-377 ETEESEEV
+377 EAKELEEVEVITETEESEEV

-393 SEEVEVTAETEESE
+393 SEEAE
-407 EVEVTAETEESEEVE
+407 
-422 VTAEAEESEEVEVT
+422 
-436 AETEEF
+436 
-442 EEVKVIAEAEESE
+442 VIAEAEEL
-455 EAEVTTET
+455 
-463 EESEEVEEIAE
+463 
-474 TEESEEVEE
+474 
-483 IAEAEE
+483 
-489 SEEVEVIAEAEESEE
+489 EEVEVIAEAEE
-504 VEVTTETEESEEVEV
+504 T
-519 TAETEESEEVE
+519 
-530 VTAEAEESEEVEV
+530 
-543 TAETEEFEEV
+543 
-553 KVIAEAEESE
+553 
-563 EAEVT
+563 
-568 TETEES
+568 
-574 EEVEEI
+574 
-580 AETEESE
+580 
-587 EVEEIAE
+587 
-594 AEESEEV
+594 
-601 EVIAEAEESE
+601 EVIAETKAPV
-611 EVEVTTETEE
+611 VETFV
-621 SEEVEV
+621 
-627 TAETEESEEVEVT
+627 AL
-640 AEAEESEEV
+640 
-649 EVTAETEEF
+649 
-658 EEVKVIAEAEES
+658 
-670 EEVEEIAEAE
+670 EEIQQE
-680 ESEVEA
+680 
-686 FVELEET
+686 
-693 QPEMVLDEAI
+693 DEAI

-729 LIAETEENKLVV
+729 LIAETEENRRVV
-741 EEALVAEEQPV
+741 EEAQVAEEQRVVEEAPVVEEQRVVEETPVVEEQRVVEETPIAEEQPV
-752 VEEAPIAEGKPVVEE
+752 V
-767 APVAE
+767 
-772 EQLVVEEALVAEE
+772 Q
-785 QPVVEEAPIAEGK
+785 
-798 SVVEEAPVAEEQLVV
+798 
-813 EETTIAEEKPVV
+813 
-825 PKEEPKREKKRHVP
+825 KEEPKREKKRHVP

-850 RLMERHAART
+850 RLMERHAARANA
-860 SVMQPSMGERVENKP
+860 MQPSANVRVENKP
-875 VHQVEE
+875 VQQEVAEPQVEE
-881 SPVQQVVVESRVEE
+881 RPVQQVVAE
-895 QPVKQ
+895 
-900 VVVDPQVEEQP
+900 PQVEENP

-918 PQVEEQPMQQVVVE
+918 PQVEERPVQQVVA
-932 PQVKEQPM
+932 
-940 QQVVVEPQVE
+940 EPQVE
-950 VQPMQQ
+950 
-956 VVVEPQVKEQP
+956 EN
-967 MQQVVVEPQVKEQ
+967 
-980 PMQQVVVEPQVEEQ
+980 PMQQVVVEPQVEERPV
-994 LGQQMVVESQV
+994 QQVVEPQV
-1005 EEKPMQQV
+1005 EERPVQQVVAEPQVEEQPMQQV

-1044 LQTPPTYTVPPLA
+1044 LYTPPTYTVPPLA
-1057 LLSIPRQAALDNKE
+1057 LLSIPQQSALDNTE

-1433 LFQQEDLLAKTEQSE
+1433 LFKQEDLLAKTEQAE
-1448 SEDELFFDACQFVV
+1448 SEDELFLDACQFVV

-1497 EARGTKPRDVL
+1497 EGRGTKPRDVL

>member
-20 KEVPKQIESQPKIPR
+20 KEVQKQVESQPKIPR

-57 PLIPDDGFDE
+57 PLVPDNGFDE
-67 DDVREQPR
+67 EDVIETGR
-75 FEEQHVQSGV
+75 FEEQPVQAVTYKES
-85 YEDQPTQRG
+85 PIQRG
-94 IKVERSRRPY
+94 IKVERSRRQY
-104 VEKVVATYEE
+104 VEKVVSTYEE
-114 PEVQYEPDPE
+114 PEMQYEPERE
-124 PVVKKVS
+124 PVVKKAS
-131 VPSQESSR
+131 TPAQESNR

-160 KKVEKQEEEKER
+160 KKEEKQEEVKER

-190 KKGYTLSAF
+190 KKGYTLSHF
-199 SEGQTTTPSSS
+199 SEGQAPTSSS
-210 GRAGNQQEEQ
+210 HERVEEQ
-220 NHSKKEEKSVVDQ
+220 DQQSKKEEKSVVDQ

-247 VVEEKEVVQ
+247 IVEEKEVAQ
-256 EINTP
+256 EMSAP
-261 QEVSA
+261 QEVPA
-266 DEFLHKTI
+266 AELLHETI
-274 AERTEDAGKEK
+274 AERMEDAKQEK
-285 DVVVSNENSL
+285 DVVVENVLQTESL
-295 QEELVDSQVEHED
+295 ASKVEHED
-308 TILAEEMKCNTEIE
+308 TILSEEMKRNTEIDQPTIEVE
-322 KQTSEESVIVK
+322 KQAPEESVIVK

-340 TIIVEIPEEFAEI
+340 TIIVEIPEEFEEVDVI
-353 AETEEPEVE
+353 TETEESEEVE
-362 VTAETEE
+362 VIAEAEESEEVEVIAETEE
-369 SEEVEVTA
+369 SEEVEVIAETEESEEVEVIAETEESEEVEVIAETEESEEVEVIA

-393 SEEVEVTAETEESE
+393 SEEVEV
-407 EVEVTAETEESEEVE
+407 
-422 VTAEAEESEEVEVT
+422 
-436 AETEEF
+436 
-442 EEVKVIAEAEESE
+442 
-455 EAEVTTET
+455 
-463 EESEEVEEIAE
+463 IAE
-474 TEESEEVEE
+474 T
-483 IAEAEE
+483 EE

-504 VEVTTETEESEEVEV
+504 VEVI
-519 TAETEESEEVE
+519 AETK
-530 VTAEAEESEEVEV
+530 AP
-543 TAETEEFEEV
+543 
-553 KVIAEAEESE
+553 E
-563 EAEVT
+563 EAEPV
-568 TETEES
+568 
-574 EEVEEI
+574 V
-580 AETEESE
+580 
-587 EVEEIAE
+587 
-594 AEESEEV
+594 
-601 EVIAEAEESE
+601 
-611 EVEVTTETEE
+611 
-621 SEEVEV
+621 
-627 TAETEESEEVEVT
+627 
-640 AEAEESEEV
+640 
-649 EVTAETEEF
+649 
-658 EEVKVIAEAEES
+658 
-670 EEVEEIAEAE
+670 
-680 ESEVEA
+680 
-686 FVELEET
+686 LEET
-693 QPEMVLDEAI
+693 QQEMVLNEAI
-703 EQKSEFIHVAEA
+703 EQKNEFIHVAEA
-715 DEQTKKDVQSFANV
+715 DEQTKKDVQSFADV
-729 LIAETEENKLVV
+729 LIAEEAAIEEEQSVAEETPVV
-741 EEALVAEEQPV
+741 EEQRVVEETVIEEEQPV
-752 VEEAPIAEGKPVVEE
+752 AEET
-767 APVAE
+767 PVAE
-772 EQLVVEEALVAEE
+772 EP
-785 QPVVEEAPIAEGK
+785 PVV
-798 SVVEEAPVAEEQLVV
+798 Q
-813 EETTIAEEKPVV
+813 
-825 PKEEPKREKKRHVP
+825 KEEPKREKKRHVP
-839 FNVVMLKQDRT
+839 FNVVMLKQDRA
-850 RLMERHAART
+850 RLVERHAART
-860 SVMQPSMGERVENKP
+860 NAMQPSMKERVENKP

-881 SPVQQVVVESRVEE
+881 QPMQQVVVEPQVEE
-895 QPVKQ
+895 QPMQQ
-900 VVVDPQVEEQP
+900 VAVEPQVEEQPMQQVAVEPQVEEQP

-932 PQVKEQPM
+932 PQTE
-940 QQVVVEPQVE
+940 
-950 VQPMQQ
+950 
-956 VVVEPQVKEQP
+956 
-967 MQQVVVEPQVKEQ
+967 EQ
-980 PMQQVVVEPQVEEQ
+980 PMQQVVVEPQVEERP
-994 LGQQMVVESQV
+994 V
-1005 EEKPMQQV
+1005 QQV
-1013 VVEQVQKPISS
+1013 VVESQQVQKPISS
-1024 TEVQEK
+1024 TEVEEK

-1036 RENDMRNV
+1036 RENDVRNV
-1044 LQTPPTYTVPPLA
+1044 LQTPPTYTIPSLT
-1057 LLSIPRQAALDNKE
+1057 LLSIPQQAALDNTE

-1433 LFQQEDLLAKTEQSE
+1433 LFKQEDLLAKTEQAE
-1448 SEDELFFDACQFVV
+1448 SEDELFLDACQFVV

-1497 EARGTKPRDVL
+1497 EGRGTKPRDVL

>member
-1 MLDWMKKLFNKEEE
+1 
-15 QTAMN
+15 
-20 KEVPKQIESQPKIPR
+20 
-35 VNHYTEAR
+35 
-43 EAQMASRNA
+43 
-52 GKCRF
+52 
-57 PLIPDDGFDE
+57 
-67 DDVREQPR
+67 
-75 FEEQHVQSGV
+75 
-85 YEDQPTQRG
+85 
-94 IKVERSRRPY
+94 
-104 VEKVVATYEE
+104 
-114 PEVQYEPDPE
+114 
-124 PVVKKVS
+124 
-131 VPSQESSR
+131 
-139 RPFRPTEM
+139 
-147 ISPIYGYNRPSVE
+147 
-160 KKVEKQEEEKER
+160 
-172 EDLEIS
+172 
-178 VEGKSVVDAWLE
+178 
-190 KKGYTLSAF
+190 
-199 SEGQTTTPSSS
+199 
-210 GRAGNQQEEQ
+210 
-220 NHSKKEEKSVVDQ
+220 
-233 WLEKNGYEIERQEP
+233 
-247 VVEEKEVVQ
+247 
-256 EINTP
+256 
-261 QEVSA
+261 
-266 DEFLHKTI
+266 
-274 AERTEDAGKEK
+274 
-285 DVVVSNENSL
+285 
-295 QEELVDSQVEHED
+295 
-308 TILAEEMKCNTEIE
+308 
-322 KQTSEESVIVK
+322 VI
-333 AEEKLEE
+333 
-340 TIIVEIPEEFAEI
+340 
-353 AETEEPEVE
+353 
-362 VTAETEE
+362 AETEE
-369 SEEVEVTA
+369 SEEVEVIA

-393 SEEVEVTAETEESE
+393 SEEVEVIAETEESE
-407 EVEVTAETEESEEVE
+407 EVEVIAETEESEEVE
-422 VTAEAEESEEVEVT
+422 V
-436 AETEEF
+436 
-442 EEVKVIAEAEESE
+442 
-455 EAEVTTET
+455 
-463 EESEEVEEIAE
+463 IAE
-474 TEESEEVEE
+474 TEESEEVEV
-483 IAEAEE
+483 IAETEE
-489 SEEVEVIAEAEESEE
+489 SEEVEVIAETKAP
-504 VEVTTETEESEEVEV
+504 
-519 TAETEESEEVE
+519 
-530 VTAEAEESEEVEV
+530 
-543 TAETEEFEEV
+543 
-553 KVIAEAEESE
+553 E
-563 EAEVT
+563 EAEPV
-568 TETEES
+568 
-574 EEVEEI
+574 V
-580 AETEESE
+580 
-587 EVEEIAE
+587 
-594 AEESEEV
+594 
-601 EVIAEAEESE
+601 
-611 EVEVTTETEE
+611 
-621 SEEVEV
+621 
-627 TAETEESEEVEVT
+627 
-640 AEAEESEEV
+640 
-649 EVTAETEEF
+649 
-658 EEVKVIAEAEES
+658 
-670 EEVEEIAEAE
+670 
-680 ESEVEA
+680 
-686 FVELEET
+686 LEET
-693 QPEMVLDEAI
+693 QQEMVLNEAI
-703 EQKSEFIHVAEA
+703 EQKNEFIHVAEA
-715 DEQTKKDVQSFANV
+715 DEQTKKDVQSFADV
-729 LIAETEENKLVV
+729 LIAEEAAIEEEQSVV
-741 EEALVAEEQPV
+741 EEAVIEEEQPV
-752 VEEAPIAEGKPVVEE
+752 VEEAVIE
-767 APVAE
+767 
-772 EQLVVEEALVAEE
+772 EE
-785 QPVVEEAPIAEGK
+785 QPVVEEAVIEEEQPVVEEAVIEEEQPVVEEAVIEEEQPVVEEAVIEEEQRVVEETVIEEEQPVAEETPVVEEPPVVEEAAIEEEQ
-798 SVVEEAPVAEEQLVV
+798 SVVEETPVVEEQRVVEETVIEEEQPVAEETPV
-813 EETTIAEEKPVV
+813 AEEPPVV
-825 PKEEPKREKKRHVP
+825 QKEEPKREKKRHVP
-839 FNVVMLKQDRT
+839 FNVVMLKQDRA
-850 RLMERHAART
+850 RLVERHAART
-860 SVMQPSMGERVENKP
+860 NAMQPSMKERVENKP

-881 SPVQQVVVESRVEE
+881 QPMQQVVVE
-895 QPVKQ
+895 
-900 VVVDPQVEEQP
+900 PQTEEQP

-918 PQVEEQPMQQVVVE
+918 PQVEEQPMQQVA
-932 PQVKEQPM
+932 
-940 QQVVVEPQVE
+940 
-950 VQPMQQ
+950 
-956 VVVEPQVKEQP
+956 
-967 MQQVVVEPQVKEQ
+967 
-980 PMQQVVVEPQVEEQ
+980 VEPQVEERP
-994 LGQQMVVESQV
+994 V
-1005 EEKPMQQV
+1005 QQV
-1013 VVEQVQKPISS
+1013 VAESQQVQKPISS
-1024 TEVQEK
+1024 TEVEEK

-1036 RENDMRNV
+1036 RENDVRNV
-1044 LQTPPTYTVPPLA
+1044 LQTPPTYTIPSLT
-1057 LLSIPRQAALDNKE
+1057 LLSIPQQAALDNTE

-1433 LFQQEDLLAKTEQSE
+1433 LFKQEDLLAKTEQAE
-1448 SEDELFFDACQFVV
+1448 SEDELFLDACQFVV

-1497 EARGTKPRDVL
+1497 EGRGTKPRDVL

>member
-57 PLIPDDGFDE
+57 PLVPDNGFDE
-67 DDVREQPR
+67 EDESEVNR
-75 FEEQHVQSGV
+75 FEEQPVQGV
-85 YEDQPTQRG
+85 TYEEPTAQRG

-104 VEKVVATYEE
+104 VEKVVSTYEE
-114 PEVQYEPDPE
+114 PEVQYEPVRE
-124 PVVKKVS
+124 SVVKKAS
-131 VPSQESSR
+131 VPSQESNR

-160 KKVEKQEEEKER
+160 KKKEKQEEVKER

-190 KKGYTLSAF
+190 KKGYTLSDF
-199 SEGQTTTPSSS
+199 SEGQAPTSSS
-210 GRAGNQQEEQ
+210 HRAANQHGEQQYEE
-220 NHSKKEEKSVVDQ
+220 NKKEEKSVVDQ
-233 WLEKNGYEIERQEP
+233 WLEKNGYEIERQVP
-247 VVEEKEVVQ
+247 LVEEKEVIQ
-256 EINTP
+256 EMSTP

-266 DEFLHKTI
+266 DELLHKTV
-274 AERTEDAGKEK
+274 AEQMESAKLEK
-285 DVVVSNENSL
+285 DVVVLNENNL
-295 QEELVDSQVEHED
+295 QEELVASKVEHED
-308 TILAEEMKCNTEIE
+308 TILSEEIKRNTEIKQPTIEVE
-322 KQTSEESVIVK
+322 KQAPEESVIVK

-340 TIIVEIPEEFAEI
+340 TIIVEIPEEVSKVEVI
-353 AETEEPEVE
+353 AETEEFEEVVMETEAPEEVE
-362 VTAETEE
+362 VIAETEESEEAEVVMETEAPEEVEVIAETEESEEAEVVMETEAPEEVEVIAEAEELEEVEVIAEAEELEEVEVIAETEE
-369 SEEVEVTA
+369 SEEVEVIT
-377 ETEESEEV
+377 EKEESEEV

-393 SEEVEVTAETEESE
+393 LEEVEVIAEAEELEEVEVIAEAEETEEVEVIAETEE
-407 EVEVTAETEESEEVE
+407 TEE
-422 VTAEAEESEEVEVT
+422 T
-436 AETEEF
+436 
-442 EEVKVIAEAEESE
+442 EEVKVIAE
-455 EAEVTTET
+455 T
-463 EESEEVEEIAE
+463 EE
-474 TEESEEVEE
+474 T
-483 IAEAEE
+483 
-489 SEEVEVIAEAEESEE
+489 EEVEVIAEAEESEE
-504 VEVTTETEESEEVEV
+504 
-519 TAETEESEEVE
+519 
-530 VTAEAEESEEVEV
+530 
-543 TAETEEFEEV
+543 
-553 KVIAEAEESE
+553 
-563 EAEVT
+563 AEVIT
-568 TETEES
+568 
-574 EEVEEI
+574 
-580 AETEESE
+580 
-587 EVEEIAE
+587 E

-601 EVIAEAEESE
+601 EVIAEINAPV
-611 EVEVTTETEE
+611 VET
-621 SEEVEV
+621 
-627 TAETEESEEVEVT
+627 
-640 AEAEESEEV
+640 
-649 EVTAETEEF
+649 
-658 EEVKVIAEAEES
+658 
-670 EEVEEIAEAE
+670 
-680 ESEVEA
+680 
-686 FVELEET
+686 FVALEDIQQE
-693 QPEMVLDEAI
+693 DEAI
-703 EQKSEFIHVAEA
+703 EQKNEFIHVAEA
-715 DEQTKKDVQSFANV
+715 DEQTKKDVQSFADV
-729 LIAETEENKLVV
+729 LI
-741 EEALVAEEQPV
+741 AEEQPV
-752 VEEAPIAEGKPVVEE
+752 AEEARI
-767 APVAE
+767 AE
-772 EQLVVEEALVAEE
+772 EQPTAEETPVVEE
-785 QPVVEEAPIAEGK
+785 QPVV
-798 SVVEEAPVAEEQLVV
+798 Q
-813 EETTIAEEKPVV
+813 
-825 PKEEPKREKKRHVP
+825 KEEPKREKKRHVP

-850 RLMERHAART
+850 RLMERHAARANA
-860 SVMQPSMGERVENKP
+860 MQPSANVRVENKP
-875 VHQVEE
+875 V
-881 SPVQQVVVESRVEE
+881 QQEVA
-895 QPVKQ
+895 
-900 VVVDPQVEEQP
+900 
-911 MQQVVVE
+911 E
-918 PQVEEQPMQQVVVE
+918 PQVEEQPVQQVVAE
-932 PQVKEQPM
+932 PQMEERPV
-940 QQVVVEPQVE
+940 QQE
-950 VQPMQQ
+950 VA
-956 VVVEPQVKEQP
+956 
-967 MQQVVVEPQVKEQ
+967 
-980 PMQQVVVEPQVEEQ
+980 EPQVEEQ
-994 LGQQMVVESQV
+994 PVQQVVAEPQMEERPVQQEVAEPQV
-1005 EEKPMQQV
+1005 EEQPVQQVVAEPQVEERPVQQEVAEPQVEEQPVQQVVAEPQMEEQSIQQV

-1044 LQTPPTYTVPPLA
+1044 LHTPPTYTVPPLA
-1057 LLSIPRQAALDNKE
+1057 LLSIPQQSALDNTE

-1433 LFQQEDLLAKTEQSE
+1433 LFKQEDLLAKTEQAE
-1448 SEDELFFDACQFVV
+1448 SEDELFLDACQFVV

-1497 EARGTKPRDVL
+1497 EGRGTKPRDVL

>member
-20 KEVPKQIESQPKIPR
+20 KEVQKQVESQPKIPR

-57 PLIPDDGFDE
+57 PLVPDNGFDE
-67 DDVREQPR
+67 EDVIEAGH
-75 FEEQHVQSGV
+75 FEEQPVQAV
-85 YEDQPTQRG
+85 TYEEQPIQRG
-94 IKVERSRRPY
+94 IKVERSRRQY
-104 VEKVVATYEE
+104 VEKVVSTYEK
-114 PEVQYEPDPE
+114 PEMQYEPERE
-124 PVVKKVS
+124 PVVKKAS
-131 VPSQESSR
+131 APTQESNR

-160 KKVEKQEEEKER
+160 KKEEKQEEEKER

-178 VEGKSVVDAWLE
+178 VEGKPVVDAWLE
-190 KKGYTLSAF
+190 KKGYTLSDF
-199 SEGQTTTPSSS
+199 SQGQATNSSS
-210 GRAGNQQEEQ
+210 HAGVDQRDQQ
-220 NHSKKEEKSVVDQ
+220 SKKEEKSVVDQ

-247 VVEEKEVVQ
+247 IVEEKEVVQ
-256 EINTP
+256 EISAP
-261 QEVSA
+261 QEVPA
-266 DEFLHKTI
+266 AELLHETV
-274 AERTEDAGKEK
+274 AERMEDAKQEK
-285 DVVVSNENSL
+285 DVVARNIL
-295 QEELVDSQVEHED
+295 QEELVDSKVEQED
-308 TILAEEMKCNTEIE
+308 TILSEETKRNTEIE
-322 KQTSEESVIVK
+322 QPTIEVEEQSPEESVIVK

-340 TIIVEIPEEFAEI
+340 TIIVEIPEEAEEREEAEVITEAEEREEAEVI
-353 AETEEPEVE
+353 AETEER
-362 VTAETEE
+362 
-369 SEEVEVTA
+369 
-377 ETEESEEV
+377 EEV
-385 EVIAEAEE
+385 EVIAETEE
-393 SEEVEVTAETEESE
+393 REEVEV
-407 EVEVTAETEESEEVE
+407 
-422 VTAEAEESEEVEVT
+422 
-436 AETEEF
+436 
-442 EEVKVIAEAEESE
+442 
-455 EAEVTTET
+455 
-463 EESEEVEEIAE
+463 IAE
-474 TEESEEVEE
+474 TEEREEVEV
-483 IAEAEE
+483 IAETEEREEVEVIAETEEREEVEVIAETEEREEVEVITEAEE
-489 SEEVEVIAEAEESEE
+489 SEEVEVIAE
-504 VEVTTETEESEEVEV
+504 TE
-519 TAETEESEEVE
+519 AP
-530 VTAEAEESEEVEV
+530 
-543 TAETEEFEEV
+543 
-553 KVIAEAEESE
+553 E
-563 EAEVT
+563 EAEPV
-568 TETEES
+568 
-574 EEVEEI
+574 
-580 AETEESE
+580 A
-587 EVEEIAE
+587 
-594 AEESEEV
+594 
-601 EVIAEAEESE
+601 
-611 EVEVTTETEE
+611 
-621 SEEVEV
+621 
-627 TAETEESEEVEVT
+627 
-640 AEAEESEEV
+640 
-649 EVTAETEEF
+649 
-658 EEVKVIAEAEES
+658 
-670 EEVEEIAEAE
+670 
-680 ESEVEA
+680 
-686 FVELEET
+686 LEET
-693 QPEMVLDEAI
+693 QQEMLLNEVI
-703 EQKSEFIHVAEA
+703 EQKNEFIHVAEA
-715 DEQTKKDVQSFANV
+715 DEQTKKDVQSFADV
-729 LIAETEENKLVV
+729 LIAEEQQVV
-741 EEALVAEEQPV
+741 EEALIAEERQVEEEAVIAEEQQV
-752 VEEAPIAEGKPVVEE
+752 VEEAAIAEEQQVEEEAVIAEEQQVKEEAPIAEEQQVVEETVIAEEQRVVEEAAIVEEQQVEEE

-772 EQLVVEEALVAEE
+772 EQQVVEEAAIAEEQQVEEEAVIAEEQRVVEEAAIVEEQQVEEEAVIAEEQQVKEEAPIVEEQQVEEEAVIAEEQQVKEEAPIAEEQQVVEETPVAEE
-785 QPVVEEAPIAEGK
+785 QPVVK
-798 SVVEEAPVAEEQLVV
+798 
-813 EETTIAEEKPVV
+813 
-825 PKEEPKREKKRHVP
+825 KEEPKREKKRHVP

-850 RLMERHAART
+850 RLMERHAARANA
-860 SVMQPSMGERVENKP
+860 MQSSKSERVENKP
-875 VHQVEE
+875 VQQVEE
-881 SPVQQVVVESRVEE
+881 TSVQQEVVKPQMEETSVQQEVVKPQMEEKPVQQAAVEPQVEEKPMQQMVVEPQVEEKPVQQVVVESRVEE
-895 QPVKQ
+895 KPVQQ
-900 VVVDPQVEEQP
+900 VVVESRVEEKP
-911 MQQVVVE
+911 VQQAAVE
-918 PQVEEQPMQQVVVE
+918 PQVEEKPVQQVA
-932 PQVKEQPM
+932 
-940 QQVVVEPQVE
+940 
-950 VQPMQQ
+950 
-956 VVVEPQVKEQP
+956 
-967 MQQVVVEPQVKEQ
+967 
-980 PMQQVVVEPQVEEQ
+980 VEPQVEERP
-994 LGQQMVVESQV
+994 V
-1005 EEKPMQQV
+1005 QQV

-1044 LQTPPTYTVPPLA
+1044 LQTPPTYAIPPLT
-1057 LLSIPRQAALDNKE
+1057 LLSIPQQAALDNTE
-1071 WLEEQKELLDTTF
+1071 WLDEQKELLDTTF

-1433 LFQQEDLLAKTEQSE
+1433 LFKQEDLLAKTEQAE
-1448 SEDELFFDACQFVV
+1448 SEDELFFEACQFVV

-1488 EMESQGIIS
+1488 EMQSQGIIS

>member
-1 MLDWMKKLFNKEEE
+1 
-15 QTAMN
+15 
-20 KEVPKQIESQPKIPR
+20 
-35 VNHYTEAR
+35 
-43 EAQMASRNA
+43 
-52 GKCRF
+52 
-57 PLIPDDGFDE
+57 
-67 DDVREQPR
+67 
-75 FEEQHVQSGV
+75 
-85 YEDQPTQRG
+85 
-94 IKVERSRRPY
+94 
-104 VEKVVATYEE
+104 
-114 PEVQYEPDPE
+114 
-124 PVVKKVS
+124 
-131 VPSQESSR
+131 
-139 RPFRPTEM
+139 
-147 ISPIYGYNRPSVE
+147 
-160 KKVEKQEEEKER
+160 
-172 EDLEIS
+172 
-178 VEGKSVVDAWLE
+178 
-190 KKGYTLSAF
+190 
-199 SEGQTTTPSSS
+199 
-210 GRAGNQQEEQ
+210 
-220 NHSKKEEKSVVDQ
+220 
-233 WLEKNGYEIERQEP
+233 
-247 VVEEKEVVQ
+247 
-256 EINTP
+256 
-261 QEVSA
+261 
-266 DEFLHKTI
+266 
-274 AERTEDAGKEK
+274 
-285 DVVVSNENSL
+285 
-295 QEELVDSQVEHED
+295 
-308 TILAEEMKCNTEIE
+308 
-322 KQTSEESVIVK
+322 
-333 AEEKLEE
+333 
-340 TIIVEIPEEFAEI
+340 
-353 AETEEPEVE
+353 
-362 VTAETEE
+362 
-369 SEEVEVTA
+369 
-377 ETEESEEV
+377 
-385 EVIAEAEE
+385 
-393 SEEVEVTAETEESE
+393 
-407 EVEVTAETEESEEVE
+407 
-422 VTAEAEESEEVEVT
+422 
-436 AETEEF
+436 
-442 EEVKVIAEAEESE
+442 
-455 EAEVTTET
+455 
-463 EESEEVEEIAE
+463 
-474 TEESEEVEE
+474 

-504 VEVTTETEESEEVEV
+504 VEVIAETEEPEEVEV
-519 TAETEESEEVE
+519 IAETEELEEVE
-530 VTAEAEESEEVEV
+530 VI
-543 TAETEEFEEV
+543 AETEAQEEV
-553 KVIAEAEESE
+553 KVIAET
-563 EAEVT
+563 EAQ
-568 TETEES
+568 
-574 EEVEEI
+574 EEVEVI
-580 AETEESE
+580 AETEEP
-587 EVEEIAE
+587 
-594 AEESEEV
+594 EEV
-601 EVIAEAEESE
+601 EVIAEAEELE
-611 EVEVTTETEE
+611 EVEVITETEE
-621 SEEVEV
+621 LEEVEV
-627 TAETEESEEVEVT
+627 
-640 AEAEESEEV
+640 
-649 EVTAETEEF
+649 
-658 EEVKVIAEAEES
+658 IAEIKAPVVETF
-670 EEVEEIAEAE
+670 VALEEIQQE
-680 ESEVEA
+680 
-686 FVELEET
+686 
-693 QPEMVLDEAI
+693 DEAI

-715 DEQTKKDVQSFANV
+715 DEQTKNDVQSFANV
-729 LIAETEENKLVV
+729 LLAETEENKR
-741 EEALVAEEQPV
+741 
-752 VEEAPIAEGKPVVEE
+752 VVEE

-772 EQLVVEEALVAEE
+772 EQRVVEETPVAEE
-785 QPVVEEAPIAEGK
+785 QR
-798 SVVEEAPVAEEQLVV
+798 VVEEAPVAEEQRVV
-813 EETTIAEEKPVV
+813 EEAPVAEEQRVVEEAPVAEEQPVV
-825 PKEEPKREKKRHVP
+825 KKEEPKREKKRHVP

-850 RLMERHAART
+850 RLMERHAARANAMQH
-860 SVMQPSMGERVENKP
+860 SVNVRVENR
-875 VHQVEE
+875 
-881 SPVQQVVVESRVEE
+881 PVQQVVAE
-895 QPVKQ
+895 
-900 VVVDPQVEEQP
+900 PQVEEQP
-911 MQQVVVE
+911 MQQVVAEPQVEEQPVQQVVAEPQVEEQLVQQVVAEPQVEEQPMQQVVAE

-932 PQVKEQPM
+932 SQVEEQPM
-940 QQVVVEPQVE
+940 QQVVVES
-950 VQPMQQ
+950 
-956 VVVEPQVKEQP
+956 
-967 MQQVVVEPQVKEQ
+967 
-980 PMQQVVVEPQVEEQ
+980 QVEEQ
-994 LGQQMVVESQV
+994 SV
-1005 EEKPMQQV
+1005 QQV
-1013 VVEQVQKPISS
+1013 VAEPQMEERPVQQVVEEQVQKPISS

-1044 LQTPPTYTVPPLA
+1044 LHTPPTYTVPPLA
-1057 LLSIPRQAALDNKE
+1057 LLSIPQQSALDNTE
-1071 WLEEQKELLDTTF
+1071 WLDEQKELLDTTF

-1419 KTVDHVKKQMKPNY
+1419 KTVDHVRKQMKPNY
-1433 LFQQEDLLAKTEQSE
+1433 LFKQEDLLAKTEQAE
-1448 SEDELFFDACQFVV
+1448 SEDELFFEACQFVV

-1488 EMESQGIIS
+1488 EMQSQGIIS

>member
-1 MLDWMKKLFNKEEE
+1 
-15 QTAMN
+15 
-20 KEVPKQIESQPKIPR
+20 
-35 VNHYTEAR
+35 TEA
-43 EAQMASRNA
+43 
-52 GKCRF
+52 
-57 PLIPDDGFDE
+57 
-67 DDVREQPR
+67 
-75 FEEQHVQSGV
+75 
-85 YEDQPTQRG
+85 
-94 IKVERSRRPY
+94 
-104 VEKVVATYEE
+104 
-114 PEVQYEPDPE
+114 
-124 PVVKKVS
+124 
-131 VPSQESSR
+131 
-139 RPFRPTEM
+139 
-147 ISPIYGYNRPSVE
+147 
-160 KKVEKQEEEKER
+160 
-172 EDLEIS
+172 
-178 VEGKSVVDAWLE
+178 
-190 KKGYTLSAF
+190 
-199 SEGQTTTPSSS
+199 
-210 GRAGNQQEEQ
+210 
-220 NHSKKEEKSVVDQ
+220 
-233 WLEKNGYEIERQEP
+233 
-247 VVEEKEVVQ
+247 
-256 EINTP
+256 
-261 QEVSA
+261 
-266 DEFLHKTI
+266 
-274 AERTEDAGKEK
+274 
-285 DVVVSNENSL
+285 
-295 QEELVDSQVEHED
+295 
-308 TILAEEMKCNTEIE
+308 
-322 KQTSEESVIVK
+322 SEE
-333 AEEKLEE
+333 AE
-340 TIIVEIPEEFAEI
+340 VI
-353 AETEEPEVE
+353 AETEASEEAEVIAETEASEEAEVIAETEASEEVE
-362 VTAETEE
+362 VIVEAEE
-369 SEEVEVTA
+369 SEEVEVIA
-377 ETEESEEV
+377 ETEALEEAEVIAETEALEEAEVIAETEASEEVEVIAETEASEEVEVIAETEASEEVEVIAETEASEEAEVIAETEASEEAEVIVETEASEEAEVIVEAEASEEVEVIAETEASEEAEVIAETEASEEV

-393 SEEVEVTAETEESE
+393 SEEVEV
-407 EVEVTAETEESEEVE
+407 V
-422 VTAEAEESEEVEVT
+422 AEA
-436 AETEEF
+436 
-442 EEVKVIAEAEESE
+442 KDL
-455 EAEVTTET
+455 
-463 EESEEVEEIAE
+463 
-474 TEESEEVEE
+474 
-483 IAEAEE
+483 
-489 SEEVEVIAEAEESEE
+489 EEVEVI
-504 VEVTTETEESEEVEV
+504 VETEEQ
-519 TAETEESEEVE
+519 
-530 VTAEAEESEEVEV
+530 
-543 TAETEEFEEV
+543 
-553 KVIAEAEESE
+553 E
-563 EAEVT
+563 EAAPV
-568 TETEES
+568 
-574 EEVEEI
+574 
-580 AETEESE
+580 A
-587 EVEEIAE
+587 
-594 AEESEEV
+594 
-601 EVIAEAEESE
+601 
-611 EVEVTTETEE
+611 
-621 SEEVEV
+621 
-627 TAETEESEEVEVT
+627 
-640 AEAEESEEV
+640 
-649 EVTAETEEF
+649 
-658 EEVKVIAEAEES
+658 
-670 EEVEEIAEAE
+670 
-680 ESEVEA
+680 
-686 FVELEET
+686 LGET
-693 QPEMVLDEAI
+693 QQEILLDEVI
-703 EQKSEFIHVAEA
+703 EQKNGFIHVAEA
-715 DEQTKKDVQSFANV
+715 DEQTKKDVQSFADV
-729 LIAETEENKLVV
+729 LIAEEQPVV
-741 EEALVAEEQPV
+741 EEAPVAEEQPV
-752 VEEAPIAEGKPVVEE
+752 VEEAPIAE
-767 APVAE
+767 
-772 EQLVVEEALVAEE
+772 E
-785 QPVVEEAPIAEGK
+785 QPVV
-798 SVVEEAPVAEEQLVV
+798 Q
-813 EETTIAEEKPVV
+813 
-825 PKEEPKREKKRHVP
+825 KEEPKREKKRHVP

-850 RLMERHAART
+850 RLMERHAARANA
-860 SVMQPSMGERVENKP
+860 MQSSMSERVENKP
-875 VHQVEE
+875 VQQVEE
-881 SPVQQVVVESRVEE
+881 TSVQQVEENPVQQVVVESQVEEKPMQQVVVESRVEATPVQQVVVESRVEAT
-895 QPVKQ
+895 PV
-900 VVVDPQVEEQP
+900 
-911 MQQVVVE
+911 QQVVVE
-918 PQVEEQPMQQVVVE
+918 PQVEEKPMQQVVVE
-932 PQVKEQPM
+932 SRVEEKPM
-940 QQVVVEPQVE
+940 QQVIVEP
-950 VQPMQQ
+950 
-956 VVVEPQVKEQP
+956 
-967 MQQVVVEPQVKEQ
+967 
-980 PMQQVVVEPQVEEQ
+980 
-994 LGQQMVVESQV
+994 QV

-1044 LQTPPTYTVPPLA
+1044 LQTPPTYAIPPLT
-1057 LLSIPRQAALDNKE
+1057 LLSIPQQAALDNTE
-1071 WLEEQKELLDTTF
+1071 WLDEQKELLDTTF

-1291 TIVSER
+1291 TIVSGR

-1433 LFQQEDLLAKTEQSE
+1433 LFKQEDLLAKTEQAE

-1497 EARGTKPRDVL
+1497 EGRGTKPRDVL

>member
-1 MLDWMKKLFNKEEE
+1 MELEKPEEATEEVAELEEAKEATEKVAEKVAELEEAKEATEEVAELEEAKEAAEEVAELEGTKEEE
-15 QTAMN
+15 
-20 KEVPKQIESQPKIPR
+20 PI
-35 VNHYTEAR
+35 
-43 EAQMASRNA
+43 
-52 GKCRF
+52 
-57 PLIPDDGFDE
+57 
-67 DDVREQPR
+67 
-75 FEEQHVQSGV
+75 
-85 YEDQPTQRG
+85 
-94 IKVERSRRPY
+94 
-104 VEKVVATYEE
+104 
-114 PEVQYEPDPE
+114 
-124 PVVKKVS
+124 
-131 VPSQESSR
+131 SQETVIEETMNTDLAENT
-139 RPFRPTEM
+139 PVAGQPV
-147 ISPIYGYNRPSVE
+147 IS
-160 KKVEKQEEEKER
+160 
-172 EDLEIS
+172 
-178 VEGKSVVDAWLE
+178 
-190 KKGYTLSAF
+190 
-199 SEGQTTTPSSS
+199 
-210 GRAGNQQEEQ
+210 QQE
-220 NHSKKEEKSVVDQ
+220 
-233 WLEKNGYEIERQEP
+233 
-247 VVEEKEVVQ
+247 
-256 EINTP
+256 
-261 QEVSA
+261 
-266 DEFLHKTI
+266 TI
-274 AERTEDAGKEK
+274 TFK
-285 DVVVSNENSL
+285 
-295 QEELVDSQVEHED
+295 
-308 TILAEEMKCNTEIE
+308 
-322 KQTSEESVIVK
+322 
-333 AEEKLEE
+333 
-340 TIIVEIPEEFAEI
+340 
-353 AETEEPEVE
+353 
-362 VTAETEE
+362 
-369 SEEVEVTA
+369 
-377 ETEESEEV
+377 
-385 EVIAEAEE
+385 
-393 SEEVEVTAETEESE
+393 
-407 EVEVTAETEESEEVE
+407 
-422 VTAEAEESEEVEVT
+422 
-436 AETEEF
+436 
-442 EEVKVIAEAEESE
+442 
-455 EAEVTTET
+455 
-463 EESEEVEEIAE
+463 
-474 TEESEEVEE
+474 
-483 IAEAEE
+483 
-489 SEEVEVIAEAEESEE
+489 
-504 VEVTTETEESEEVEV
+504 
-519 TAETEESEEVE
+519 
-530 VTAEAEESEEVEV
+530 
-543 TAETEEFEEV
+543 
-553 KVIAEAEESE
+553 
-563 EAEVT
+563 
-568 TETEES
+568 
-574 EEVEEI
+574 
-580 AETEESE
+580 
-587 EVEEIAE
+587 
-594 AEESEEV
+594 
-601 EVIAEAEESE
+601 
-611 EVEVTTETEE
+611 
-621 SEEVEV
+621 
-627 TAETEESEEVEVT
+627 
-640 AEAEESEEV
+640 
-649 EVTAETEEF
+649 
-658 EEVKVIAEAEES
+658 
-670 EEVEEIAEAE
+670 E
-680 ESEVEA
+680 ESEV
-686 FVELEET
+686 FVPVSET
-693 QPEMVLDEAI
+693 
-703 EQKSEFIHVAEA
+703 
-715 DEQTKKDVQSFANV
+715 DEQTKKDVQNFANV
-729 LIAETEENKLVV
+729 LI
-741 EEALVAEEQPV
+741 EEAEEKKQVAEEQP
-752 VEEAPIAEGKPVVEE
+752 
-767 APVAE
+767 
-772 EQLVVEEALVAEE
+772 AL
-785 QPVVEEAPIAEGK
+785 QI
-798 SVVEEAPVAEEQLVV
+798 
-813 EETTIAEEKPVV
+813 
-825 PKEEPKREKKRHVP
+825 EEPKREKKRHVP
-839 FNVVMLKQDRT
+839 FNVVMLKQDRKK
-850 RLMERHAART
+850 LMERHAART
-860 SVMQPSMGERVENKP
+860 NVMQSTASERVEEK
-875 VHQVEE
+875 
-881 SPVQQVVVESRVEE
+881 PVQQMVVE
-895 QPVKQ
+895 
-900 VVVDPQVEEQP
+900 PQVEEKPVQQMVVEPQVEEKP

-918 PQVEEQPMQQVVVE
+918 PQVEESPVQQMVVEPQMEEKPMQQVVVD
-932 PQVKEQPM
+932 
-940 QQVVVEPQVE
+940 
-950 VQPMQQ
+950 
-956 VVVEPQVKEQP
+956 
-967 MQQVVVEPQVKEQ
+967 
-980 PMQQVVVEPQVEEQ
+980 PQVEEKPV
-994 LGQQMVVESQV
+994 QQMVVEPQV

-1013 VVEQVQKPISS
+1013 VVKQVQEPISS

-1044 LQTPPTYTVPPLA
+1044 LQTPPTYAIPPLT
-1057 LLSIPRQAALDNKE
+1057 LLSVPQQAALDNTE
-1071 WLEEQKELLDTTF
+1071 WLEEQKELLNTTF

-1291 TIVSER
+1291 TIVSGR

-1419 KTVDHVKKQMKPNY
+1419 KTVDHVRKQMKPNY
-1433 LFQQEDLLAKTEQSE
+1433 LFKQEDLLAKTEQAE

-1497 EARGTKPRDVL
+1497 EGRGTKPRDVL

>member
-1 MLDWMKKLFNKEEE
+1 M
-15 QTAMN
+15 
-20 KEVPKQIESQPKIPR
+20 
-35 VNHYTEAR
+35 
-43 EAQMASRNA
+43 
-52 GKCRF
+52 
-57 PLIPDDGFDE
+57 
-67 DDVREQPR
+67 
-75 FEEQHVQSGV
+75 
-85 YEDQPTQRG
+85 
-94 IKVERSRRPY
+94 
-104 VEKVVATYEE
+104 
-114 PEVQYEPDPE
+114 
-124 PVVKKVS
+124 
-131 VPSQESSR
+131 
-139 RPFRPTEM
+139 
-147 ISPIYGYNRPSVE
+147 
-160 KKVEKQEEEKER
+160 
-172 EDLEIS
+172 
-178 VEGKSVVDAWLE
+178 
-190 KKGYTLSAF
+190 
-199 SEGQTTTPSSS
+199 
-210 GRAGNQQEEQ
+210 
-220 NHSKKEEKSVVDQ
+220 
-233 WLEKNGYEIERQEP
+233 
-247 VVEEKEVVQ
+247 
-256 EINTP
+256 
-261 QEVSA
+261 
-266 DEFLHKTI
+266 
-274 AERTEDAGKEK
+274 
-285 DVVVSNENSL
+285 
-295 QEELVDSQVEHED
+295 
-308 TILAEEMKCNTEIE
+308 
-322 KQTSEESVIVK
+322 
-333 AEEKLEE
+333 
-340 TIIVEIPEEFAEI
+340 
-353 AETEEPEVE
+353 AET
-362 VTAETEE
+362 
-369 SEEVEVTA
+369 
-377 ETEESEEV
+377 EEV

-393 SEEVEVTAETEESE
+393 SEEVEVIT
-407 EVEVTAETEESEEVE
+407 
-422 VTAEAEESEEVEVT
+422 EAEELEKVEV
-436 AETEEF
+436 
-442 EEVKVIAEAEESE
+442 
-455 EAEVTTET
+455 
-463 EESEEVEEIAE
+463 IAE
-474 TEESEEVEE
+474 TEELEEEVEV
-483 IAEAEE
+483 IAETEELEEEVEAIAETEE
-489 SEEVEVIAEAEESEE
+489 SEEVEVIAEAEAPEK
-504 VEVTTETEESEEVEV
+504 VEVI
-519 TAETEESEEVE
+519 AETEESEEVE
-530 VTAEAEESEEVEV
+530 VITEAEETEAPVVETFVALEKIQQEDEV
-543 TAETEEFEEV
+543 
-553 KVIAEAEESE
+553 
-563 EAEVT
+563 
-568 TETEES
+568 
-574 EEVEEI
+574 
-580 AETEESE
+580 
-587 EVEEIAE
+587 
-594 AEESEEV
+594 
-601 EVIAEAEESE
+601 
-611 EVEVTTETEE
+611 
-621 SEEVEV
+621 
-627 TAETEESEEVEVT
+627 
-640 AEAEESEEV
+640 
-649 EVTAETEEF
+649 
-658 EEVKVIAEAEES
+658 
-670 EEVEEIAEAE
+670 
-680 ESEVEA
+680 
-686 FVELEET
+686 
-693 QPEMVLDEAI
+693 I

-729 LIAETEENKLVV
+729 LIAETEENRR
-741 EEALVAEEQPV
+741 
-752 VEEAPIAEGKPVVEE
+752 VVEE
-767 APVAE
+767 APV
-772 EQLVVEEALVAEE
+772 VEE
-785 QPVVEEAPIAEGK
+785 QPVV
-798 SVVEEAPVAEEQLVV
+798 Q
-813 EETTIAEEKPVV
+813 
-825 PKEEPKREKKRHVP
+825 KEEPKREKKRHVP

-850 RLMERHAART
+850 RLMERHAARANAMPP
-860 SVMQPSMGERVENKP
+860 SVNVRVENKP
-875 VHQVEE
+875 VQQEVAEPQVKEQ
-881 SPVQQVVVESRVEE
+881 PMQQEVVES
-895 QPVKQ
+895 
-900 VVVDPQVEEQP
+900 QVEEQP
-911 MQQVVVE
+911 MQQVVAEPQVKEQPMQQVVVE
-918 PQVEEQPMQQVVVE
+918 SQVEEQPMQQVVVE

-940 QQVVVEPQVE
+940 QQVVVE
-950 VQPMQQ
+950 
-956 VVVEPQVKEQP
+956 
-967 MQQVVVEPQVKEQ
+967 
-980 PMQQVVVEPQVEEQ
+980 
-994 LGQQMVVESQV
+994 
-1005 EEKPMQQV
+1005 
-1013 VVEQVQKPISS
+1013 QVQKPISS
-1024 TEVQEK
+1024 TEPKEK

-1044 LQTPPTYTVPPLA
+1044 LHTPPTYTVPPLA
-1057 LLSIPRQAALDNKE
+1057 LLSIPQQSTLDNTE
-1071 WLEEQKELLDTTF
+1071 WLDEQKELLDTTF

-1263 ALKWAVEEME
+1263 ALKWAVDEME

-1297 EIPGETLPY
+1297 DIPGETLPY

-1419 KTVDHVKKQMKPNY
+1419 KTVDHVRKQMKPNY
-1433 LFQQEDLLAKTEQSE
+1433 LFKQEDLLAKTEQAE

>member
-15 QTAMN
+15 KTVMN
-20 KEVPKQIESQPKIPR
+20 KEVPAQIESQPKIPR

-57 PLIPDDGFDE
+57 PLIPDNGFDE
-67 DDVREQPR
+67 EDVRELPN
-75 FEEQHVQSGV
+75 FEEQPIQRGA
-85 YEDQPTQRG
+85 YEEQPTQRG

-104 VEKVVATYEE
+104 VETEAPTYEE
-114 PEVQYEPDPE
+114 PELQYEPEPE
-124 PVVKKVS
+124 PVVKKAF
-131 VPSQESSR
+131 VPSQESNR

-160 KKVEKQEEEKER
+160 TKVVQEEEKVR

-178 VEGKSVVDAWLE
+178 VEGKAVVDAWLE
-190 KKGYTLSAF
+190 KKGYTLSDF
-199 SEGQTTTPSSS
+199 SGVLQGSSS
-210 GRAGNQQEEQ
+210 VKNGVNERSN
-220 NHSKKEEKSVVDQ
+220 KVEEKSVVDT
-233 WLEKNGYEIERQEP
+233 WLEKNGYEVERQAP
-247 VVEEKEVVQ
+247 SLEE
-256 EINTP
+256 
-261 QEVSA
+261 SLS
-266 DEFLHKTI
+266 DDLLHKTVGQHVEKEATI
-274 AERTEDAGKEK
+274 VQALKQEQDVVALSSTED
-285 DVVVSNENSL
+285 NEETL
-295 QEELVDSQVEHED
+295 QEESIDSKVEHVYS
-308 TILAEEMKCNTEIE
+308 ILTEENECNTEIE
-322 KQTSEESVIVK
+322 ETVAEVAANQVEEETLEDVVIVK
-333 AEEKLEE
+333 ADEKLEE
-340 TIIVEIPEEFAEI
+340 TITIEIPDAFEEEAK
-353 AETEEPEVE
+353 
-362 VTAETEE
+362 
-369 SEEVEVTA
+369 
-377 ETEESEEV
+377 
-385 EVIAEAEE
+385 EAEE
-393 SEEVEVTAETEESE
+393 V
-407 EVEVTAETEESEEVE
+407 
-422 VTAEAEESEEVEVT
+422 
-436 AETEEF
+436 
-442 EEVKVIAEAEESE
+442 
-455 EAEVTTET
+455 
-463 EESEEVEEIAE
+463 
-474 TEESEEVEE
+474 
-483 IAEAEE
+483 
-489 SEEVEVIAEAEESEE
+489 
-504 VEVTTETEESEEVEV
+504 
-519 TAETEESEEVE
+519 
-530 VTAEAEESEEVEV
+530 
-543 TAETEEFEEV
+543 
-553 KVIAEAEESE
+553 
-563 EAEVT
+563 
-568 TETEES
+568 
-574 EEVEEI
+574 
-580 AETEESE
+580 
-587 EVEEIAE
+587 
-594 AEESEEV
+594 
-601 EVIAEAEESE
+601 
-611 EVEVTTETEE
+611 
-621 SEEVEV
+621 
-627 TAETEESEEVEVT
+627 
-640 AEAEESEEV
+640 
-649 EVTAETEEF
+649 
-658 EEVKVIAEAEES
+658 
-670 EEVEEIAEAE
+670 
-680 ESEVEA
+680 
-686 FVELEET
+686 VELEET
-693 QPEMVLDEAI
+693 EEAI
-703 EQKSEFIHVAEA
+703 EEVAELEEAEEVTEEVVELEEAEEAAEEVVELEKSEEATEEVVELEKPEEAAEEVVELEKSEEATEEVAELEEA
-715 DEQTKKDVQSFANV
+715 EEATEEVVELEEAEEATEEVAELEKSEEATEEVVELEETKEATEEVVELEKSEEAAEEVVELEKPEEATEEVVELEETKEAAEEVMELEKSEEVTEEVVELEETKEATEEVMELEKSEEVTEEVVELEETKEATEEVVELEKPEEAAEEVAELEEAEEAAEEVAELEEAKEATEEVVELEKPEEATEEVAELEGTKEEEPISQETVIEETMNTDLVENTPVAEQPVISQQETITFKEESEVFVPVSETDEQTKKDVQNFANV
-729 LIAETEENKLVV
+729 LI
-741 EEALVAEEQPV
+741 EEAEEKKQVAEEQP
-752 VEEAPIAEGKPVVEE
+752 
-767 APVAE
+767 
-772 EQLVVEEALVAEE
+772 AL
-785 QPVVEEAPIAEGK
+785 QI
-798 SVVEEAPVAEEQLVV
+798 
-813 EETTIAEEKPVV
+813 
-825 PKEEPKREKKRHVP
+825 EEPKREKKRHVP
-839 FNVVMLKQDRT
+839 FNVVMLKQDRKK
-850 RLMERHAART
+850 LMERHAART
-860 SVMQPSMGERVENKP
+860 NVMQSTVSERVEEKP
-875 VHQVEE
+875 VQQVVVEPQAEEKPMQQMVVDPQVEEKPVQQVVVNPQVEE
-881 SPVQQVVVESRVEE
+881 SPVQQVVVEA
-895 QPVKQ
+895 
-900 VVVDPQVEEQP
+900 
-911 MQQVVVE
+911 
-918 PQVEEQPMQQVVVE
+918 
-932 PQVKEQPM
+932 
-940 QQVVVEPQVE
+940 
-950 VQPMQQ
+950 
-956 VVVEPQVKEQP
+956 
-967 MQQVVVEPQVKEQ
+967 
-980 PMQQVVVEPQVEEQ
+980 
-994 LGQQMVVESQV
+994 QV

-1013 VVEQVQKPISS
+1013 VVEAQVEEKPMQQVVVAGQVQESISS

-1036 RENDMRNV
+1036 KENDMRNV
-1044 LQTPPTYTVPPLA
+1044 LQAPPKYELPPLT
-1057 LLSIPRQAALDNKE
+1057 LLSIPQQAALDNTE
-1071 WLEEQKELLDTTF
+1071 WLEEQEELLNTTF

-1224 KPHEVKLM
+1224 KPHEVKLI

-1291 TIVSER
+1291 TIVSGR

-1419 KTVDHVKKQMKPNY
+1419 RTVDHVKKQMKPNY
-1433 LFQQEDLLAKTEQSE
+1433 LFKQEDLLAKSEQSE

-1497 EARGTKPRDVL
+1497 EGRGTKPRDVL

>member
-57 PLIPDDGFDE
+57 PLVPDNGFDE
-67 DDVREQPR
+67 EDESEVNR
-75 FEEQHVQSGV
+75 FEEQPVQGV
-85 YEDQPTQRG
+85 AYEEPTAQRG

-104 VEKVVATYEE
+104 VEKVVSTYEE
-114 PEVQYEPDPE
+114 PEVQYEPVRE
-124 PVVKKVS
+124 SVVKKAS
-131 VPSQESSR
+131 APSQESNR

-160 KKVEKQEEEKER
+160 KKVEKQEEVKER

-190 KKGYTLSAF
+190 KKGYKLSDF
-199 SEGQTTTPSSS
+199 SEGQAPTSSS
-210 GRAGNQQEEQ
+210 HRAANQQGEQQYEE
-220 NHSKKEEKSVVDQ
+220 NKKEEKSVVDQ
-233 WLEKNGYEIERQEP
+233 WLEKNGYEIERQVP
-247 VVEEKEVVQ
+247 LVEEKEVIK
-256 EINTP
+256 EMSTP

-266 DEFLHKTI
+266 DELLHKTV
-274 AERTEDAGKEK
+274 AEQMESAKLEK
-285 DVVVSNENSL
+285 DVVVLNENNL
-295 QEELVDSQVEHED
+295 QEELVASKVEHED
-308 TILAEEMKCNTEIE
+308 TILSEEIKRNTEIKQPTIEVE
-322 KQTSEESVIVK
+322 KQAPEESVIVK

-340 TIIVEIPEEFAEI
+340 TIIVEIPKEVSKVEVI
-353 AETEEPEVE
+353 AETEELEEVVMETEAPEEVE
-362 VTAETEE
+362 VIAEAKELEEVEVIAETEE
-369 SEEVEVTA
+369 SEEVEVIA

-393 SEEVEVTAETEESE
+393 SEEVEV
-407 EVEVTAETEESEEVE
+407 
-422 VTAEAEESEEVEVT
+422 
-436 AETEEF
+436 
-442 EEVKVIAEAEESE
+442 
-455 EAEVTTET
+455 
-463 EESEEVEEIAE
+463 IAE
-474 TEESEEVEE
+474 T
-483 IAEAEE
+483 EE
-489 SEEVEVIAEAEESEE
+489 SEEVEVIAEAKEL
-504 VEVTTETEESEEVEV
+504 
-519 TAETEESEEVE
+519 
-530 VTAEAEESEEVEV
+530 
-543 TAETEEFEEV
+543 
-553 KVIAEAEESE
+553 
-563 EAEVT
+563 
-568 TETEES
+568 
-574 EEVEEI
+574 
-580 AETEESE
+580 
-587 EVEEIAE
+587 
-594 AEESEEV
+594 EEV
-601 EVIAEAEESE
+601 EVIAEAEE
-611 EVEVTTETEE
+611 TE
-621 SEEVEV
+621 
-627 TAETEESEEVEVT
+627 
-640 AEAEESEEV
+640 
-649 EVTAETEEF
+649 
-658 EEVKVIAEAEES
+658 VIAETKAPVVETF
-670 EEVEEIAEAE
+670 VALEEIQQE
-680 ESEVEA
+680 
-686 FVELEET
+686 
-693 QPEMVLDEAI
+693 DEAI

-729 LIAETEENKLVV
+729 LIAETEENRRVV
-741 EEALVAEEQPV
+741 EEAQVAEEQRVVEEAPVVEEQRVVEETPIAEEQPV
-752 VEEAPIAEGKPVVEE
+752 V
-767 APVAE
+767 
-772 EQLVVEEALVAEE
+772 Q
-785 QPVVEEAPIAEGK
+785 
-798 SVVEEAPVAEEQLVV
+798 
-813 EETTIAEEKPVV
+813 
-825 PKEEPKREKKRHVP
+825 KEEPKREKKRHVP

-850 RLMERHAART
+850 RLMERHAARANA
-860 SVMQPSMGERVENKP
+860 MQPSANVRVENKP
-875 VHQVEE
+875 VQQEVAEPQVEE
-881 SPVQQVVVESRVEE
+881 RPVQQVVAE
-895 QPVKQ
+895 
-900 VVVDPQVEEQP
+900 PQVEENP

-918 PQVEEQPMQQVVVE
+918 PQVEERPV
-932 PQVKEQPM
+932 
-940 QQVVVEPQVE
+940 
-950 VQPMQQ
+950 
-956 VVVEPQVKEQP
+956 
-967 MQQVVVEPQVKEQ
+967 
-980 PMQQVVVEPQVEEQ
+980 QQVVVEPQVEERPV
-994 LGQQMVVESQV
+994 QQVVAEPQV
-1005 EEKPMQQV
+1005 EERPVQQVVEPQVEERPVQQVAEPQVEEQPMQQV

-1044 LQTPPTYTVPPLA
+1044 LHTPPTYTVPPLA
-1057 LLSIPRQAALDNKE
+1057 LLSIPQQSALDNTE

-1433 LFQQEDLLAKTEQSE
+1433 LFKQEDLLAKTEQAE
-1448 SEDELFFDACQFVV
+1448 SEDELFLDACQFVV

-1497 EARGTKPRDVL
+1497 EGRGTKPRDVL

>member
-20 KEVPKQIESQPKIPR
+20 KEVPKQVESQPKIPR

-57 PLIPDDGFDE
+57 PLVPDNGFDE
-67 DDVREQPR
+67 EDVIETGH
-75 FEEQHVQSGV
+75 FEEQPVQAV
-85 YEDQPTQRG
+85 TYENEPIQRG
-94 IKVERSRRPY
+94 IKVERSRRQY
-104 VEKVVATYEE
+104 VEKVVSTYEE
-114 PEVQYEPDPE
+114 PEMQYEPERE
-124 PVVKKVS
+124 PVVKKAS
-131 VPSQESSR
+131 TPAQESNR

-160 KKVEKQEEEKER
+160 KKEEKQEEVKER

-190 KKGYTLSAF
+190 KKGYTLSDF
-199 SEGQTTTPSSS
+199 SEGQAPTSSS
-210 GRAGNQQEEQ
+210 HRAANEQGERQYEE
-220 NHSKKEEKSVVDQ
+220 SKKEEKSVVDQ

-247 VVEEKEVVQ
+247 IVEEKEVVQ
-256 EINTP
+256 EMSAP
-261 QEVSA
+261 QEVPA
-266 DEFLHKTI
+266 AELLHETI
-274 AERTEDAGKEK
+274 AERMEGAKQES
-285 DVVVSNENSL
+285 DVVDKNIL
-295 QEELVDSQVEHED
+295 QEELVDSKVEHED
-308 TILAEEMKCNTEIE
+308 TILSEEIKRSTEIE
-322 KQTSEESVIVK
+322 QPTIEVEKQAPEESVIVK

-340 TIIVEIPEEFAEI
+340 TIVVEIPEEVEVI
-353 AETEEPEVE
+353 AEAEEP
-362 VTAETEE
+362 
-369 SEEVEVTA
+369 EEVEVIA

-385 EVIAEAEE
+385 EVIAETEE
-393 SEEVEVTAETEESE
+393 SEEVEVIAETEELEEVEVTAETEELE
-407 EVEVTAETEESEEVE
+407 EVEVTAETEELEEVE
-422 VTAEAEESEEVEVT
+422 VVAETEELEEVEVI
-436 AETEEF
+436 AETEKL
-442 EEVKVIAEAEESE
+442 EEL
-455 EAEVTTET
+455 
-463 EESEEVEEIAE
+463 EEVEVIAE
-474 TEESEEVEE
+474 TEESEEVE
-483 IAEAEE
+483 
-489 SEEVEVIAEAEESEE
+489 V
-504 VEVTTETEESEEVEV
+504 
-519 TAETEESEEVE
+519 
-530 VTAEAEESEEVEV
+530 
-543 TAETEEFEEV
+543 
-553 KVIAEAEESE
+553 
-563 EAEVT
+563 
-568 TETEES
+568 
-574 EEVEEI
+574 I
-580 AETEESE
+580 AETEAPE
-587 EVEEIAE
+587 EVEPVA
-594 AEESEEV
+594 
-601 EVIAEAEESE
+601 
-611 EVEVTTETEE
+611 
-621 SEEVEV
+621 
-627 TAETEESEEVEVT
+627 
-640 AEAEESEEV
+640 
-649 EVTAETEEF
+649 
-658 EEVKVIAEAEES
+658 
-670 EEVEEIAEAE
+670 
-680 ESEVEA
+680 
-686 FVELEET
+686 LEEM
-693 QPEMVLDEAI
+693 QQEMVLNEAI
-703 EQKSEFIHVAEA
+703 EQKNEFIHVAVA
-715 DEQTKKDVQSFANV
+715 DEQTKKDVQSFADV
-729 LIAETEENKLVV
+729 LIAEEQSVV
-741 EEALVAEEQPV
+741 EETPIVEEQPVAEEAPVVEEQSVVEETPIVEEQPAAEEAPVVEEQSVVEETPIVEEAPVVEGQSV
-752 VEEAPIAEGKPVVEE
+752 VEEAPIAEEQPVAEETSVVEEQPVAEETSIVEEQPVAEE
-767 APVAE
+767 APV
-772 EQLVVEEALVAEE
+772 VEE
-785 QPVVEEAPIAEGK
+785 QPVV
-798 SVVEEAPVAEEQLVV
+798 Q
-813 EETTIAEEKPVV
+813 
-825 PKEEPKREKKRHVP
+825 KEEPKREKKRHVP
-839 FNVVMLKQDRT
+839 FNVVMLKQDRA
-850 RLMERHAART
+850 RLMERHASRT
-860 SVMQPSMGERVENKP
+860 NGMQSSMSERVENKP

-881 SPVQQVVVESRVEE
+881 Q
-895 QPVKQ
+895 
-900 VVVDPQVEEQP
+900 PQVEEKP

-918 PQVEEQPMQQVVVE
+918 PQVEE
-932 PQVKEQPM
+932 K
-940 QQVVVEPQVE
+940 
-950 VQPMQQ
+950 
-956 VVVEPQVKEQP
+956 
-967 MQQVVVEPQVKEQ
+967 
-980 PMQQVVVEPQVEEQ
+980 PMQQVVVEPQVEE
-994 LGQQMVVESQV
+994 
-1005 EEKPMQQV
+1005 KPMQQV
-1013 VVEQVQKPISS
+1013 VVEPQVEEVQPVQQVVAEQVQKPISS
-1024 TEVQEK
+1024 TEVEEK

-1036 RENDMRNV
+1036 RENDVRNV
-1044 LQTPPTYTVPPLA
+1044 LQTPPTYTIPSLT
-1057 LLSIPRQAALDNKE
+1057 LLSIPQQAALDNTE

-1291 TIVSER
+1291 TIVSGR

-1433 LFQQEDLLAKTEQSE
+1433 LFKQEDLLAKTEQAE
-1448 SEDELFFDACQFVV
+1448 SEDELFLDACQFVV

-1497 EARGTKPRDVL
+1497 EGRGTKPRDVL

>member
-57 PLIPDDGFDE
+57 PLVPDNGFDE
-67 DDVREQPR
+67 EDESEVNR
-75 FEEQHVQSGV
+75 FEEQPVQGV
-85 YEDQPTQRG
+85 AYEEPTAQRG

-104 VEKVVATYEE
+104 VEKVVSTYEE
-114 PEVQYEPDPE
+114 PEVQYEPVRE
-124 PVVKKVS
+124 SVVKKAS
-131 VPSQESSR
+131 APSQESNR

-160 KKVEKQEEEKER
+160 KKVEKQEEVKER

-178 VEGKSVVDAWLE
+178 VEGKAVVDAWLE
-190 KKGYTLSAF
+190 KKGYKLSDF
-199 SEGQTTTPSSS
+199 SEGQVTSSAP
-210 GRAGNQQEEQ
+210 GEVVEQKGQQG
-220 NHSKKEEKSVVDQ
+220 KKEEKSVVDQ
-233 WLEKNGYEIERQEP
+233 WLEKNGYEIERQVP
-247 VVEEKEVVQ
+247 LVEEKEVIQ
-256 EINTP
+256 EMSTP

-266 DEFLHKTI
+266 DELLHKTVEQMES
-274 AERTEDAGKEK
+274 AKLEK
-285 DVVVSNENSL
+285 DVVVLNENNL
-295 QEELVDSQVEHED
+295 QEELVASKVEHED
-308 TILAEEMKCNTEIE
+308 TILSEEIKRNTEIKTPTIEVE
-322 KQTSEESVIVK
+322 KQAPEESVIVK

-340 TIIVEIPEEFAEI
+340 TIIVEIPEELEEVEVITETEEQEEVEVI
-353 AETEEPEVE
+353 AETEEL
-362 VTAETEE
+362 
-369 SEEVEVTA
+369 EEVEVIA

-385 EVIAEAEE
+385 EVIAETEE
-393 SEEVEVTAETEESE
+393 LEEVEVIAEAEELEEVEVIAEAEELEEVEVIAETEESE
-407 EVEVTAETEESEEVE
+407 EVEVIT
-422 VTAEAEESEEVEVT
+422 EAEETEAPVVETFV
-436 AETEEF
+436 AL
-442 EEVKVIAEAEESE
+442 
-455 EAEVTTET
+455 
-463 EESEEVEEIAE
+463 EEIQQE
-474 TEESEEVEE
+474 DEV
-483 IAEAEE
+483 
-489 SEEVEVIAEAEESEE
+489 
-504 VEVTTETEESEEVEV
+504 
-519 TAETEESEEVE
+519 
-530 VTAEAEESEEVEV
+530 
-543 TAETEEFEEV
+543 
-553 KVIAEAEESE
+553 
-563 EAEVT
+563 
-568 TETEES
+568 
-574 EEVEEI
+574 
-580 AETEESE
+580 
-587 EVEEIAE
+587 
-594 AEESEEV
+594 
-601 EVIAEAEESE
+601 
-611 EVEVTTETEE
+611 
-621 SEEVEV
+621 
-627 TAETEESEEVEVT
+627 
-640 AEAEESEEV
+640 
-649 EVTAETEEF
+649 
-658 EEVKVIAEAEES
+658 
-670 EEVEEIAEAE
+670 
-680 ESEVEA
+680 
-686 FVELEET
+686 
-693 QPEMVLDEAI
+693 I

-729 LIAETEENKLVV
+729 LIAETEENKRVEEEAPVV
-741 EEALVAEEQPV
+741 EEQSVEEEAPVVEEQSVEEEAPVVEEQSVEEEAPVVEEQSVEEEAPVVEEQSVEEEAPVVEEQSVEEEAPVVEEQSVEEEVPVAEEQPV
-752 VEEAPIAEGKPVVEE
+752 VK
-767 APVAE
+767 
-772 EQLVVEEALVAEE
+772 
-785 QPVVEEAPIAEGK
+785 
-798 SVVEEAPVAEEQLVV
+798 
-813 EETTIAEEKPVV
+813 
-825 PKEEPKREKKRHVP
+825 KEEPKREKKRHVP

-850 RLMERHAART
+850 RLMERHAARANA
-860 SVMQPSMGERVENKP
+860 MQPSANVRVENKP
-875 VHQVEE
+875 V
-881 SPVQQVVVESRVEE
+881 QQEVA
-895 QPVKQ
+895 
-900 VVVDPQVEEQP
+900 
-911 MQQVVVE
+911 E

-932 PQVKEQPM
+932 SQVEESPVQQVVAEPQVEEQPMQQVVAEPQVEESPVQQVVAKTQVEEQPMQQVVAEPQVEEQPMQQVVAEPQVEEQPM
-940 QQVVVEPQVE
+940 QQVVVESQVE
-950 VQPMQQ
+950 ESPVQQ
-956 VVVEPQVKEQP
+956 VVA
-967 MQQVVVEPQVKEQ
+967 
-980 PMQQVVVEPQVEEQ
+980 EPQVEEQ
-994 LGQQMVVESQV
+994 
-1005 EEKPMQQV
+1005 PIQQV
-1013 VVEQVQKPISS
+1013 VVEQVQKSISS
-1024 TEVQEK
+1024 TEVKEK

-1044 LQTPPTYTVPPLA
+1044 LHTPPTYTVPPLA
-1057 LLSIPRQAALDNKE
+1057 LLSIPQQTALDNTE

-1406 RVQGVYVSDDEIE
+1406 RIQGVYVSDDEIE
-1419 KTVDHVKKQMKPNY
+1419 KTVDHVRKQMKPNY
-1433 LFQQEDLLAKTEQSE
+1433 LFKQEDLLAKTEQAE

-1497 EARGTKPRDVL
+1497 EGRGTKPRDVL

>member
-57 PLIPDDGFDE
+57 PLVPDNGFDE
-67 DDVREQPR
+67 EDESEVNR
-75 FEEQHVQSGV
+75 FEEQPVQGV
-85 YEDQPTQRG
+85 AYEEPTAQRG

-104 VEKVVATYEE
+104 VEKVVSTYEE
-114 PEVQYEPDPE
+114 PEVQYEPVRE
-124 PVVKKVS
+124 SVVKKAS
-131 VPSQESSR
+131 APSQESNR

-160 KKVEKQEEEKER
+160 KKVEKQEEVKER

-190 KKGYTLSAF
+190 KKGYKLSDF
-199 SEGQTTTPSSS
+199 SEGQVPTSSS
-210 GRAGNQQEEQ
+210 HRAANQQGEQQSEE
-220 NHSKKEEKSVVDQ
+220 NKKEEKSVVDQ
-233 WLEKNGYEIERQEP
+233 WLEKNGYEIERQVP
-247 VVEEKEVVQ
+247 LVEEKEVIQ
-256 EINTP
+256 EMSTP

-266 DEFLHKTI
+266 DELLHKTV
-274 AERTEDAGKEK
+274 AEQMESAKLEK
-285 DVVVSNENSL
+285 DVVVLNENNL
-295 QEELVDSQVEHED
+295 QEELVASKVEHED
-308 TILAEEMKCNTEIE
+308 TILSEEIKRNTEIKQPTIEVE
-322 KQTSEESVIVK
+322 KQAPEESVIVK

-340 TIIVEIPEEFAEI
+340 TIIVEIPEE
-353 AETEEPEVE
+353 V
-362 VTAETEE
+362 
-369 SEEVEVTA
+369 SK
-377 ETEESEEV
+377 V

-393 SEEVEVTAETEESE
+393 FEEVVMEIEAPEEVEVITET
-407 EVEVTAETEESEEVE
+407 
-422 VTAEAEESEEVEVT
+422 
-436 AETEEF
+436 
-442 EEVKVIAEAEESE
+442 EESE
-455 EAEVTTET
+455 EAEV
-463 EESEEVEEIAE
+463 
-474 TEESEEVEE
+474 

-504 VEVTTETEESEEVEV
+504 VEVITETEEL
-519 TAETEESEEVE
+519 
-530 VTAEAEESEEVEV
+530 
-543 TAETEEFEEV
+543 
-553 KVIAEAEESE
+553 E
-563 EAEVT
+563 EAEV
-568 TETEES
+568 
-574 EEVEEI
+574 
-580 AETEESE
+580 
-587 EVEEIAE
+587 IAE

-611 EVEVTTETEE
+611 EVEVITETEELEEVEVIAETEELEAVEVITETEE

-627 TAETEESEEVEVT
+627 IAETEESEEVEVI
-640 AEAEESEEV
+640 AEAEESEEA
-649 EVTAETEEF
+649 EVIAETEES
-658 EEVKVIAEAEES
+658 EEVEVIAEAEES
-670 EEVEEIAEAE
+670 EEAEVIAKAEELEEVEVIAEAE
-680 ESEVEA
+680 EVEVIAETEESEEVEVIA
-686 FVELEET
+686 EAEETEVIAETKAPVVETFVALEEI
-693 QPEMVLDEAI
+693 QQEDEAI

-729 LIAETEENKLVV
+729 LIAETEENRRVV
-741 EEALVAEEQPV
+741 EEAQVAEEQRVVEEAPVVEEQRVVEETPIAEEQPV
-752 VEEAPIAEGKPVVEE
+752 V
-767 APVAE
+767 
-772 EQLVVEEALVAEE
+772 Q
-785 QPVVEEAPIAEGK
+785 
-798 SVVEEAPVAEEQLVV
+798 
-813 EETTIAEEKPVV
+813 
-825 PKEEPKREKKRHVP
+825 KEEPKREKKRHVP

-850 RLMERHAART
+850 RLMERHAARANA
-860 SVMQPSMGERVENKP
+860 MQPSANVRVENKP
-875 VHQVEE
+875 VQQEAAEPQVEE
-881 SPVQQVVVESRVEE
+881 RPVQQVVAE
-895 QPVKQ
+895 
-900 VVVDPQVEEQP
+900 PQVEERPVQQVVAEPQVEERPVQQVVAEPQVEENP

-918 PQVEEQPMQQVVVE
+918 PQVEERPV
-932 PQVKEQPM
+932 

-950 VQPMQQ
+950 ERPVQQ
-956 VVVEPQVKEQP
+956 VVVEPQVEERP
-967 MQQVVVEPQVKEQ
+967 V
-980 PMQQVVVEPQVEEQ
+980 QQVVVEPQVEEQ
-994 LGQQMVVESQV
+994 
-1005 EEKPMQQV
+1005 PMQQV

-1044 LQTPPTYTVPPLA
+1044 LHTPPTYTVPPLA
-1057 LLSIPRQAALDNKE
+1057 LLSIPQQSALDNTE

-1433 LFQQEDLLAKTEQSE
+1433 LFKQEDLLAKTEQAE
-1448 SEDELFFDACQFVV
+1448 SEDELFLDACQFVV

-1497 EARGTKPRDVL
+1497 EGRGTKPRDVL

>member
-1 MLDWMKKLFNKEEE
+1 
-15 QTAMN
+15 
-20 KEVPKQIESQPKIPR
+20 
-35 VNHYTEAR
+35 
-43 EAQMASRNA
+43 
-52 GKCRF
+52 
-57 PLIPDDGFDE
+57 
-67 DDVREQPR
+67 
-75 FEEQHVQSGV
+75 
-85 YEDQPTQRG
+85 
-94 IKVERSRRPY
+94 
-104 VEKVVATYEE
+104 
-114 PEVQYEPDPE
+114 
-124 PVVKKVS
+124 
-131 VPSQESSR
+131 
-139 RPFRPTEM
+139 
-147 ISPIYGYNRPSVE
+147 
-160 KKVEKQEEEKER
+160 
-172 EDLEIS
+172 
-178 VEGKSVVDAWLE
+178 
-190 KKGYTLSAF
+190 
-199 SEGQTTTPSSS
+199 
-210 GRAGNQQEEQ
+210 
-220 NHSKKEEKSVVDQ
+220 
-233 WLEKNGYEIERQEP
+233 
-247 VVEEKEVVQ
+247 
-256 EINTP
+256 
-261 QEVSA
+261 
-266 DEFLHKTI
+266 
-274 AERTEDAGKEK
+274 
-285 DVVVSNENSL
+285 
-295 QEELVDSQVEHED
+295 
-308 TILAEEMKCNTEIE
+308 
-322 KQTSEESVIVK
+322 
-333 AEEKLEE
+333 
-340 TIIVEIPEEFAEI
+340 
-353 AETEEPEVE
+353 
-362 VTAETEE
+362 
-369 SEEVEVTA
+369 EEVEVIT
-377 ETEESEEV
+377 ETEELEEV
-385 EVIAEAEE
+385 EVIAE
-393 SEEVEVTAETEESE
+393 SEEVEV
-407 EVEVTAETEESEEVE
+407 
-422 VTAEAEESEEVEVT
+422 
-436 AETEEF
+436 
-442 EEVKVIAEAEESE
+442 
-455 EAEVTTET
+455 
-463 EESEEVEEIAE
+463 
-474 TEESEEVEE
+474 

-504 VEVTTETEESEEVEV
+504 VEV
-519 TAETEESEEVE
+519 
-530 VTAEAEESEEVEV
+530 
-543 TAETEEFEEV
+543 
-553 KVIAEAEESE
+553 
-563 EAEVT
+563 
-568 TETEES
+568 
-574 EEVEEI
+574 I
-580 AETEESE
+580 AETEEP
-587 EVEEIAE
+587 
-594 AEESEEV
+594 EEV

-611 EVEVTTETEE
+611 EVEVIAETEE
-621 SEEVEV
+621 LEEVEV
-627 TAETEESEEVEVT
+627 IAETEEPEEVEVIAETEEPEEVEVIAETEESEEVEV
-640 AEAEESEEV
+640 
-649 EVTAETEEF
+649 
-658 EEVKVIAEAEES
+658 IAEIKAPVVETF
-670 EEVEEIAEAE
+670 VALEEIQQE
-680 ESEVEA
+680 
-686 FVELEET
+686 
-693 QPEMVLDEAI
+693 DEAI

-715 DEQTKKDVQSFANV
+715 DEQTKNDVQSFANV
-729 LIAETEENKLVV
+729 LLAETEENKR
-741 EEALVAEEQPV
+741 
-752 VEEAPIAEGKPVVEE
+752 VVEE

-772 EQLVVEEALVAEE
+772 EQRVVEETPVAEE
-785 QPVVEEAPIAEGK
+785 QR
-798 SVVEEAPVAEEQLVV
+798 VVEEAPVAEEQRVV
-813 EETTIAEEKPVV
+813 EEAPVAEEQPVV
-825 PKEEPKREKKRHVP
+825 KKEEPEREKKRHVP

-850 RLMERHAART
+850 RLMERHAARANAMQH
-860 SVMQPSMGERVENKP
+860 SVNVRVENR
-875 VHQVEE
+875 
-881 SPVQQVVVESRVEE
+881 PVQQVVAE
-895 QPVKQ
+895 
-900 VVVDPQVEEQP
+900 PQVEEQP
-911 MQQVVVE
+911 MQQVVAEPQVEEQPMQQVVAE

-932 PQVKEQPM
+932 SQVEEQPM
-940 QQVVVEPQVE
+940 QQVVVES
-950 VQPMQQ
+950 
-956 VVVEPQVKEQP
+956 
-967 MQQVVVEPQVKEQ
+967 
-980 PMQQVVVEPQVEEQ
+980 QVEEQ
-994 LGQQMVVESQV
+994 SV
-1005 EEKPMQQV
+1005 QQV
-1013 VVEQVQKPISS
+1013 VAEPQMEERPVQQVVEEQVQKPISS

-1044 LQTPPTYTVPPLA
+1044 LHTPPTYTVPPLA
-1057 LLSIPRQAALDNKE
+1057 LLSIPQQSALDNTE
-1071 WLEEQKELLDTTF
+1071 WLDEQKELLDTTF

-1419 KTVDHVKKQMKPNY
+1419 KTVDHVRKQMKPNY
-1433 LFQQEDLLAKTEQSE
+1433 LFKQEDLLAKTEQAE
-1448 SEDELFFDACQFVV
+1448 SEDELFFEACQFVV

-1488 EMESQGIIS
+1488 EMQSQGIIS

>member
-15 QTAMN
+15 KTAMN
-20 KEVPKQIESQPKIPR
+20 KEVPKQIVSQPKIPR

-57 PLIPDDGFDE
+57 PLIPDNGFDE
-67 DDVREQPR
+67 EDVRELPN
-75 FEEQHVQSGV
+75 FEEQPIQRGT
-85 YEDQPTQRG
+85 YEEQPTQRG
-94 IKVERSRRPY
+94 TKVERSRRPY
-104 VEKVVATYEE
+104 VETEAPTYEE
-114 PEVQYEPDPE
+114 PELQYEPEPE
-124 PVVKKVS
+124 PVVKKAF
-131 VPSQESSR
+131 VPSQESNR

-160 KKVEKQEEEKER
+160 TKVVQEEEKER

-178 VEGKSVVDAWLE
+178 VEGKAVVDAWLE
-190 KKGYTLSAF
+190 KKGYTLSDF
-199 SEGQTTTPSSS
+199 SGVLQGSSS
-210 GRAGNQQEEQ
+210 VKNGVNERSN
-220 NHSKKEEKSVVDQ
+220 KVEEKSVVDT
-233 WLEKNGYEIERQEP
+233 WLEKNGYEVERQAP
-247 VVEEKEVVQ
+247 SLEE
-256 EINTP
+256 
-261 QEVSA
+261 SLS
-266 DEFLHKTI
+266 DDLLHKTVGQHVEEEATI
-274 AERTEDAGKEK
+274 VQALKQEQDVVALSSTED
-285 DVVVSNENSL
+285 NEETL
-295 QEELVDSQVEHED
+295 QEESIDSKVEHVYS
-308 TILAEEMKCNTEIE
+308 ILTEENECNTEIE
-322 KQTSEESVIVK
+322 ETVAEVAANQVEEETLEDVVIVK
-333 AEEKLEE
+333 ADEKLEE
-340 TIIVEIPEEFAEI
+340 IITIEIPDAFE
-353 AETEEPEVE
+353 
-362 VTAETEE
+362 EE
-369 SEEVEVTA
+369 SK
-377 ETEESEEV
+377 
-385 EVIAEAEE
+385 EAEE
-393 SEEVEVTAETEESE
+393 VAEL
-407 EVEVTAETEESEEVE
+407 
-422 VTAEAEESEEVEVT
+422 
-436 AETEEF
+436 
-442 EEVKVIAEAEESE
+442 EESE
-455 EAEVTTET
+455 EAEEIVEL
-463 EESEEVEEIAE
+463 EESK
-474 TEESEEVEE
+474 
-483 IAEAEE
+483 EAEE
-489 SEEVEVIAEAEESEE
+489 VVELEEPKEAEEA
-504 VEVTTETEESEEVEV
+504 
-519 TAETEESEEVE
+519 AEL
-530 VTAEAEESEEVEV
+530 
-543 TAETEEFEEV
+543 
-553 KVIAEAEESE
+553 EESE
-563 EAEVT
+563 EAEEAAELEEPKEAEEVV
-568 TETEES
+568 ELEGSEEAEEAAELEES
-574 EEVEEI
+574 EEAEEV
-580 AETEESE
+580 AESEESKEAEEVAELEEPKEAEEVAELEEPKEAEEAAELEESE
-587 EVEEIAE
+587 EAEEVAELEESKEAEEVAELEEPKEAEEVAELEGSEEAEEVVELEESKEAE
-594 AEESEEV
+594 EVVELEEPKEAEEVAELEESEEAEEVV
-601 EVIAEAEESE
+601 ELEESKEAEEVVELEEPKEAEEVAELEESE
-611 EVEVTTETEE
+611 EAEEVVELEE
-621 SEEVEV
+621 SKEIESVTEFALEETPQEEVIE
-627 TAETEESEEVEVT
+627 ETMNTGSLEN
-640 AEAEESEEV
+640 
-649 EVTAETEEF
+649 
-658 EEVKVIAEAEES
+658 IA
-670 EEVEEIAEAE
+670 VEEQPVISQQETIEFME
-680 ESEVEA
+680 ESEV
-686 FVELEET
+686 FV
-693 QPEMVLDEAI
+693 PV
-703 EQKSEFIHVAEA
+703 SEA

-729 LIAETEENKLVV
+729 LIEEAEEKKQVV
-741 EEALVAEEQPV
+741 EEQP
-752 VEEAPIAEGKPVVEE
+752 AA
-767 APVAE
+767 
-772 EQLVVEEALVAEE
+772 Q
-785 QPVVEEAPIAEGK
+785 
-798 SVVEEAPVAEEQLVV
+798 
-813 EETTIAEEKPVV
+813 
-825 PKEEPKREKKRHVP
+825 KEEPKREKKRHVP
-839 FNVVMLKQDRT
+839 FNVVMLKQDRKK
-850 RLMERHAART
+850 LMERHAVRT
-860 SVMQPSMGERVENKP
+860 NVTQSTVGERVTEKP
-875 VHQVEE
+875 M
-881 SPVQQVVVESRVEE
+881 QQVVVETQVEE
-895 QPVKQ
+895 KPMQQVVEAQVEEKPMQQ
-900 VVVDPQVEEQP
+900 VVVETQVEEKPMQQVVVEAQVEEKPMQQVVVEAQVEEKPMQQVVVEAQVEEKPMQQVVVEAQVEEKPMQQVVVEAQVEEKPMQQVVVEAQVEEKPMQQVVVEAQVEEKP

-918 PQVEEQPMQQVVVE
+918 PQVEE
-932 PQVKEQPM
+932 
-940 QQVVVEPQVE
+940 
-950 VQPMQQ
+950 
-956 VVVEPQVKEQP
+956 
-967 MQQVVVEPQVKEQ
+967 
-980 PMQQVVVEPQVEEQ
+980 
-994 LGQQMVVESQV
+994 
-1005 EEKPMQQV
+1005 KPMQQV
-1013 VVEQVQKPISS
+1013 VVAEQ
-1024 TEVQEK
+1024 VQEK

-1036 RENDMRNV
+1036 KENDMRNV
-1044 LQTPPTYTVPPLA
+1044 LQTPPKYEFPPLT
-1057 LLSIPRQAALDNKE
+1057 LLSIPQQAALDNTE
-1071 WLEEQKELLDTTF
+1071 WLEEQEELLNTTF

-1224 KPHEVKLM
+1224 KPHEVKLI

-1291 TIVSER
+1291 TIVSGR

-1419 KTVDHVKKQMKPNY
+1419 RTVEHVKKQMKPNY
-1433 LFQQEDLLAKTEQSE
+1433 LFKQEDLLAKSEQSE

-1497 EARGTKPRDVL
+1497 EGRGTKPRDVL

>member
-1 MLDWMKKLFNKEEE
+1 
-15 QTAMN
+15 
-20 KEVPKQIESQPKIPR
+20 
-35 VNHYTEAR
+35 
-43 EAQMASRNA
+43 
-52 GKCRF
+52 
-57 PLIPDDGFDE
+57 
-67 DDVREQPR
+67 
-75 FEEQHVQSGV
+75 
-85 YEDQPTQRG
+85 
-94 IKVERSRRPY
+94 
-104 VEKVVATYEE
+104 
-114 PEVQYEPDPE
+114 
-124 PVVKKVS
+124 
-131 VPSQESSR
+131 
-139 RPFRPTEM
+139 
-147 ISPIYGYNRPSVE
+147 
-160 KKVEKQEEEKER
+160 
-172 EDLEIS
+172 
-178 VEGKSVVDAWLE
+178 
-190 KKGYTLSAF
+190 
-199 SEGQTTTPSSS
+199 
-210 GRAGNQQEEQ
+210 
-220 NHSKKEEKSVVDQ
+220 
-233 WLEKNGYEIERQEP
+233 
-247 VVEEKEVVQ
+247 
-256 EINTP
+256 
-261 QEVSA
+261 
-266 DEFLHKTI
+266 
-274 AERTEDAGKEK
+274 
-285 DVVVSNENSL
+285 
-295 QEELVDSQVEHED
+295 
-308 TILAEEMKCNTEIE
+308 
-322 KQTSEESVIVK
+322 
-333 AEEKLEE
+333 
-340 TIIVEIPEEFAEI
+340 
-353 AETEEPEVE
+353 
-362 VTAETEE
+362 
-369 SEEVEVTA
+369 

-393 SEEVEVTAETEESE
+393 SEEVEV
-407 EVEVTAETEESEEVE
+407 
-422 VTAEAEESEEVEVT
+422 
-436 AETEEF
+436 
-442 EEVKVIAEAEESE
+442 IAEAEEL
-455 EAEVTTET
+455 
-463 EESEEVEEIAE
+463 
-474 TEESEEVEE
+474 
-483 IAEAEE
+483 
-489 SEEVEVIAEAEESEE
+489 EEVEVIAEAEEL
-504 VEVTTETEESEEVEV
+504 
-519 TAETEESEEVE
+519 
-530 VTAEAEESEEVEV
+530 
-543 TAETEEFEEV
+543 
-553 KVIAEAEESE
+553 
-563 EAEVT
+563 
-568 TETEES
+568 
-574 EEVEEI
+574 
-580 AETEESE
+580 
-587 EVEEIAE
+587 
-594 AEESEEV
+594 EEV
-601 EVIAEAEESE
+601 EVIAEAEELEKVEVIAETEELE
-611 EVEVTTETEE
+611 EVEVI
-621 SEEVEV
+621 
-627 TAETEESEEVEVT
+627 AETEESEKVEVI
-640 AEAEESEEV
+640 
-649 EVTAETEEF
+649 AETEAPE
-658 EEVKVIAEAEES
+658 EAEP
-670 EEVEEIAEAE
+670 V
-680 ESEVEA
+680 V
-686 FVELEET
+686 LEET
-693 QPEMVLDEAI
+693 QQEMVLNEAI
-703 EQKSEFIHVAEA
+703 EQTNEFIHVAEA
-715 DEQTKKDVQSFANV
+715 EEQAKKDVQSFADV
-729 LIAETEENKLVV
+729 LIAEEQRVV
-741 EEALVAEEQPV
+741 EEATIAEGQQVVEEAPIAEEQRVVEEAPVAEGQQVVEEAPIAEEQRVVEEAPIAEGQQVVEEAPIAEGQQVVEEAPIAEEQPV
-752 VEEAPIAEGKPVVEE
+752 VEEARIAEER
-767 APVAE
+767 
-772 EQLVVEEALVAEE
+772 Q
-785 QPVVEEAPIAEGK
+785 
-798 SVVEEAPVAEEQLVV
+798 VV
-813 EETTIAEEKPVV
+813 EETPVSEEQPIVQ
-825 PKEEPKREKKRHVP
+825 KEEPKRQKKRHVP

-850 RLMERHAART
+850 RLMERHAAR
-860 SVMQPSMGERVENKP
+860 VNAMQPSMSERVENKP
-875 VHQVEE
+875 VQQVEE
-881 SPVQQVVVESRVEE
+881 
-895 QPVKQ
+895 K
-900 VVVDPQVEEQP
+900 P

-918 PQVEEQPMQQVVVE
+918 PQVEERPMQQVA
-932 PQVKEQPM
+932 
-940 QQVVVEPQVE
+940 
-950 VQPMQQ
+950 
-956 VVVEPQVKEQP
+956 
-967 MQQVVVEPQVKEQ
+967 
-980 PMQQVVVEPQVEEQ
+980 VEPQVEEKSI
-994 LGQQMVVESQV
+994 QQVVVESRVEEKPMQQEVVEPQV

-1013 VVEQVQKPISS
+1013 VVESQVEERPVQQVVVDPQVEERPMQQVVAEQVQKPTSS

-1044 LQTPPTYTVPPLA
+1044 LQTPPTYAIPPLT
-1057 LLSIPRQAALDNKE
+1057 LLSIPQQAALDNTE
-1071 WLEEQKELLDTTF
+1071 WLDEQKELLDTTF

-1291 TIVSER
+1291 TIVSGR

-1419 KTVDHVKKQMKPNY
+1419 KTVDHVRKQMKPNY
-1433 LFQQEDLLAKTEQSE
+1433 LFKQEDLLAKTEQAE

-1497 EARGTKPRDVL
+1497 EGRGTKPRDVL

>member
-1 MLDWMKKLFNKEEE
+1 
-15 QTAMN
+15 
-20 KEVPKQIESQPKIPR
+20 EVI
-35 VNHYTEAR
+35 
-43 EAQMASRNA
+43 
-52 GKCRF
+52 
-57 PLIPDDGFDE
+57 
-67 DDVREQPR
+67 
-75 FEEQHVQSGV
+75 
-85 YEDQPTQRG
+85 
-94 IKVERSRRPY
+94 
-104 VEKVVATYEE
+104 
-114 PEVQYEPDPE
+114 
-124 PVVKKVS
+124 
-131 VPSQESSR
+131 
-139 RPFRPTEM
+139 
-147 ISPIYGYNRPSVE
+147 
-160 KKVEKQEEEKER
+160 
-172 EDLEIS
+172 
-178 VEGKSVVDAWLE
+178 
-190 KKGYTLSAF
+190 
-199 SEGQTTTPSSS
+199 
-210 GRAGNQQEEQ
+210 
-220 NHSKKEEKSVVDQ
+220 
-233 WLEKNGYEIERQEP
+233 
-247 VVEEKEVVQ
+247 
-256 EINTP
+256 
-261 QEVSA
+261 
-266 DEFLHKTI
+266 
-274 AERTEDAGKEK
+274 
-285 DVVVSNENSL
+285 
-295 QEELVDSQVEHED
+295 
-308 TILAEEMKCNTEIE
+308 
-322 KQTSEESVIVK
+322 
-333 AEEKLEE
+333 
-340 TIIVEIPEEFAEI
+340 
-353 AETEEPEVE
+353 
-362 VTAETEE
+362 
-369 SEEVEVTA
+369 A

-385 EVIAEAEE
+385 EVIAETEAP
-393 SEEVEVTAETEESE
+393 EEVEPVA
-407 EVEVTAETEESEEVE
+407 
-422 VTAEAEESEEVEVT
+422 
-436 AETEEF
+436 
-442 EEVKVIAEAEESE
+442 
-455 EAEVTTET
+455 
-463 EESEEVEEIAE
+463 
-474 TEESEEVEE
+474 
-483 IAEAEE
+483 
-489 SEEVEVIAEAEESEE
+489 
-504 VEVTTETEESEEVEV
+504 
-519 TAETEESEEVE
+519 
-530 VTAEAEESEEVEV
+530 
-543 TAETEEFEEV
+543 
-553 KVIAEAEESE
+553 
-563 EAEVT
+563 
-568 TETEES
+568 
-574 EEVEEI
+574 
-580 AETEESE
+580 
-587 EVEEIAE
+587 
-594 AEESEEV
+594 
-601 EVIAEAEESE
+601 
-611 EVEVTTETEE
+611 
-621 SEEVEV
+621 
-627 TAETEESEEVEVT
+627 
-640 AEAEESEEV
+640 
-649 EVTAETEEF
+649 
-658 EEVKVIAEAEES
+658 
-670 EEVEEIAEAE
+670 
-680 ESEVEA
+680 
-686 FVELEET
+686 LEEM
-693 QPEMVLDEAI
+693 QQEMVLNEAI
-703 EQKSEFIHVAEA
+703 EQKNEFIHVAVA
-715 DEQTKKDVQSFANV
+715 DEQTKKDVQSFADV
-729 LIAETEENKLVV
+729 LIAEEQSVV
-741 EEALVAEEQPV
+741 EETPIAEEQPVAEEAPVVEEQSVVEETPIVEEAPVVEGQSV
-752 VEEAPIAEGKPVVEE
+752 VEEAPIAEEQPVAEETSVVEEQPVAEETSIVEEQPVAEE
-767 APVAE
+767 APV
-772 EQLVVEEALVAEE
+772 VEE
-785 QPVVEEAPIAEGK
+785 QPVV
-798 SVVEEAPVAEEQLVV
+798 Q
-813 EETTIAEEKPVV
+813 
-825 PKEEPKREKKRHVP
+825 KEEPKREKKRHVP
-839 FNVVMLKQDRT
+839 FNVVMLKQDRA
-850 RLMERHAART
+850 RLMERHASRT
-860 SVMQPSMGERVENKP
+860 NGMQSSMSERVENKP

-881 SPVQQVVVESRVEE
+881 Q
-895 QPVKQ
+895 
-900 VVVDPQVEEQP
+900 PQVEEKP

-918 PQVEEQPMQQVVVE
+918 PQVEEKQMQQ
-932 PQVKEQPM
+932 
-940 QQVVVEPQVE
+940 VVEPQVE
-950 VQPMQQ
+950 
-956 VVVEPQVKEQP
+956 EK
-967 MQQVVVEPQVKEQ
+967 
-980 PMQQVVVEPQVEEQ
+980 PMQQVVVEPQVEEKPM
-994 LGQQMVVESQV
+994 QQVVVEPQV

-1013 VVEQVQKPISS
+1013 VVEPQVEEKPMQQVVVEPQVEEKPVQQVVEPQVEEVQPVQQVVAEQVQKPISS
-1024 TEVQEK
+1024 TEVEEK

-1036 RENDMRNV
+1036 RENDVRNV
-1044 LQTPPTYTVPPLA
+1044 LQTPPTYTIPSLT
-1057 LLSIPRQAALDNKE
+1057 LLSIPQQAALDNTE

-1291 TIVSER
+1291 TIVSGR

-1433 LFQQEDLLAKTEQSE
+1433 LFKQEDLLAKTEQAE
-1448 SEDELFFDACQFVV
+1448 SEDELFLDACQFVV

-1497 EARGTKPRDVL
+1497 EGRGTKPRDVL

>member
-20 KEVPKQIESQPKIPR
+20 KEVPKQVESQPKIPR

-57 PLIPDDGFDE
+57 PLVPDNGFDE
-67 DDVREQPR
+67 EDVIETGH
-75 FEEQHVQSGV
+75 FEEQPVQAV
-85 YEDQPTQRG
+85 TYENEPIQRG
-94 IKVERSRRPY
+94 IKVERSRRQY
-104 VEKVVATYEE
+104 VEKVVSTYEE
-114 PEVQYEPDPE
+114 PEMQYEPERE
-124 PVVKKVS
+124 PVVKKAS
-131 VPSQESSR
+131 TPAQESNR

-160 KKVEKQEEEKER
+160 KKEEKQEEVKER

-190 KKGYTLSAF
+190 KKGYTLSDF
-199 SEGQTTTPSSS
+199 SEGQAPTSSS
-210 GRAGNQQEEQ
+210 HRAANEQGERQYEE
-220 NHSKKEEKSVVDQ
+220 SKKEEKSVVDQ

-247 VVEEKEVVQ
+247 IVEEKEVVQ
-256 EINTP
+256 EMSAP
-261 QEVSA
+261 QEVPA
-266 DEFLHKTI
+266 AELLHETI
-274 AERTEDAGKEK
+274 AERMEGAKQES
-285 DVVVSNENSL
+285 DVVDKNIL
-295 QEELVDSQVEHED
+295 QEELVDSKVEHED
-308 TILAEEMKCNTEIE
+308 TILSEEIKRSTEIE
-322 KQTSEESVIVK
+322 QPTIEVEKQAPEESVIVK

-340 TIIVEIPEEFAEI
+340 TIVVEIPEEVEVI
-353 AETEEPEVE
+353 AEAEEPEEVE
-362 VTAETEE
+362 VIAETEE
-369 SEEVEVTA
+369 SEEVEVIAETEEPEEVEVIAETEELEEVEVTA
-377 ETEESEEV
+377 ETEELEEVEVVAETEELEEVEVIAETEKLEKLEEV

-393 SEEVEVTAETEESE
+393 SEEVEV
-407 EVEVTAETEESEEVE
+407 
-422 VTAEAEESEEVEVT
+422 
-436 AETEEF
+436 
-442 EEVKVIAEAEESE
+442 
-455 EAEVTTET
+455 
-463 EESEEVEEIAE
+463 IAE
-474 TEESEEVEE
+474 TEAPEEVEPV
-483 IAEAEE
+483 A
-489 SEEVEVIAEAEESEE
+489 
-504 VEVTTETEESEEVEV
+504 
-519 TAETEESEEVE
+519 
-530 VTAEAEESEEVEV
+530 
-543 TAETEEFEEV
+543 
-553 KVIAEAEESE
+553 
-563 EAEVT
+563 
-568 TETEES
+568 
-574 EEVEEI
+574 
-580 AETEESE
+580 
-587 EVEEIAE
+587 
-594 AEESEEV
+594 
-601 EVIAEAEESE
+601 
-611 EVEVTTETEE
+611 
-621 SEEVEV
+621 
-627 TAETEESEEVEVT
+627 
-640 AEAEESEEV
+640 
-649 EVTAETEEF
+649 
-658 EEVKVIAEAEES
+658 
-670 EEVEEIAEAE
+670 
-680 ESEVEA
+680 
-686 FVELEET
+686 LEEM
-693 QPEMVLDEAI
+693 QQEMVLNEAI
-703 EQKSEFIHVAEA
+703 EQKNEFIHVAVA
-715 DEQTKKDVQSFANV
+715 DEQTKKDVQSFADV
-729 LIAETEENKLVV
+729 LIAEEQSVV
-741 EEALVAEEQPV
+741 EETPIVEEQPVAEEAPVVEEQSVVEETPIVEEAPVVEGQSV
-752 VEEAPIAEGKPVVEE
+752 VEEAPIAEEQPVAEETSVVEEQPVAEETSIVEEQPVAEE
-767 APVAE
+767 APV
-772 EQLVVEEALVAEE
+772 VEE
-785 QPVVEEAPIAEGK
+785 QPVV
-798 SVVEEAPVAEEQLVV
+798 Q
-813 EETTIAEEKPVV
+813 
-825 PKEEPKREKKRHVP
+825 KEEPKREKKRHVP
-839 FNVVMLKQDRT
+839 FNVVMLKQDRA
-850 RLMERHAART
+850 RLMERHASRT
-860 SVMQPSMGERVENKP
+860 NGMQSSMSERVENKP

-881 SPVQQVVVESRVEE
+881 Q
-895 QPVKQ
+895 
-900 VVVDPQVEEQP
+900 PQVEEKP

-918 PQVEEQPMQQVVVE
+918 PQVEEKQMQQ
-932 PQVKEQPM
+932 
-940 QQVVVEPQVE
+940 VVEPQVE
-950 VQPMQQ
+950 
-956 VVVEPQVKEQP
+956 EK
-967 MQQVVVEPQVKEQ
+967 
-980 PMQQVVVEPQVEEQ
+980 PMQQVVVEPQVEEKPM
-994 LGQQMVVESQV
+994 QQVVVEPQV

-1013 VVEQVQKPISS
+1013 VVEPQVEEKPMQQVVVEPQVEEKPMQQVVVEPQVEEKPMQQVVVEPQVEEKPVQQVVEPQVEEVQPVQQVVAEQVQKPISS
-1024 TEVQEK
+1024 TEVEEK

-1036 RENDMRNV
+1036 RENDVRNV
-1044 LQTPPTYTVPPLA
+1044 LQTPPTYTIPSLT
-1057 LLSIPRQAALDNKE
+1057 LLSIPQQAALDNTE

-1291 TIVSER
+1291 TIVSGR

-1433 LFQQEDLLAKTEQSE
+1433 LFKQEDLLAKTEQAE
-1448 SEDELFFDACQFVV
+1448 SEDELFLDACQFVV

-1497 EARGTKPRDVL
+1497 EGRGTKPRDVL

>member
-20 KEVPKQIESQPKIPR
+20 KEVPKQVESQPKIPR

-57 PLIPDDGFDE
+57 PLVPDNGFDE
-67 DDVREQPR
+67 EDVIETGH
-75 FEEQHVQSGV
+75 FEEQPVQAV
-85 YEDQPTQRG
+85 TYENEPIQRG
-94 IKVERSRRPY
+94 IKVERSRRQY
-104 VEKVVATYEE
+104 VEKVVSTYEE
-114 PEVQYEPDPE
+114 PEMQYEPERE
-124 PVVKKVS
+124 PVVKKAS
-131 VPSQESSR
+131 TPAQESNR

-160 KKVEKQEEEKER
+160 KKEEKQEEVKER

-190 KKGYTLSAF
+190 KKGYTLSDF
-199 SEGQTTTPSSS
+199 SEGQAPTSSS
-210 GRAGNQQEEQ
+210 HRAANEQGERQYEE
-220 NHSKKEEKSVVDQ
+220 SKKEEKSVVDQ

-247 VVEEKEVVQ
+247 IVEEKEVVQ
-256 EINTP
+256 EMSAP
-261 QEVSA
+261 QEVPA
-266 DEFLHKTI
+266 AELLHETI
-274 AERTEDAGKEK
+274 AERMEGAKQES
-285 DVVVSNENSL
+285 DVVDKNIL
-295 QEELVDSQVEHED
+295 QEELVDSKVEHED
-308 TILAEEMKCNTEIE
+308 TILSEEIKRSTEIE
-322 KQTSEESVIVK
+322 QPTIEVEKQAPEESVIVK

-340 TIIVEIPEEFAEI
+340 TIVVEILEEVEVI
-353 AETEEPEVE
+353 AEAEEPEEVE
-362 VTAETEE
+362 VIAETEE
-369 SEEVEVTA
+369 SEEVEVIAETEESEEVEVIAETEESEEVEVIAETEELEEVEVTA
-377 ETEESEEV
+377 ETEELEEVEVVAETEELEEVEVIAETEKLEELEEV

-393 SEEVEVTAETEESE
+393 SEEVEV
-407 EVEVTAETEESEEVE
+407 
-422 VTAEAEESEEVEVT
+422 
-436 AETEEF
+436 
-442 EEVKVIAEAEESE
+442 
-455 EAEVTTET
+455 
-463 EESEEVEEIAE
+463 IAE
-474 TEESEEVEE
+474 TEAPEEVEPV
-483 IAEAEE
+483 A
-489 SEEVEVIAEAEESEE
+489 
-504 VEVTTETEESEEVEV
+504 
-519 TAETEESEEVE
+519 
-530 VTAEAEESEEVEV
+530 
-543 TAETEEFEEV
+543 
-553 KVIAEAEESE
+553 
-563 EAEVT
+563 
-568 TETEES
+568 
-574 EEVEEI
+574 
-580 AETEESE
+580 
-587 EVEEIAE
+587 
-594 AEESEEV
+594 
-601 EVIAEAEESE
+601 
-611 EVEVTTETEE
+611 
-621 SEEVEV
+621 
-627 TAETEESEEVEVT
+627 
-640 AEAEESEEV
+640 
-649 EVTAETEEF
+649 
-658 EEVKVIAEAEES
+658 
-670 EEVEEIAEAE
+670 
-680 ESEVEA
+680 
-686 FVELEET
+686 LEEM
-693 QPEMVLDEAI
+693 QQEMVLNEAI
-703 EQKSEFIHVAEA
+703 EQKNEFIHVAVA
-715 DEQTKKDVQSFANV
+715 DEQTKKDVQSFADV
-729 LIAETEENKLVV
+729 LIAEEQSVV
-741 EEALVAEEQPV
+741 EETPIVEEQPVAEEAPVVEEQSVVEETPIVEEAPVVEGQSV
-752 VEEAPIAEGKPVVEE
+752 VEEAPIAEEQPVAEETSVVEEQPVAEETSIVEEQPVAEE
-767 APVAE
+767 APV
-772 EQLVVEEALVAEE
+772 VEE
-785 QPVVEEAPIAEGK
+785 QPVV
-798 SVVEEAPVAEEQLVV
+798 Q
-813 EETTIAEEKPVV
+813 
-825 PKEEPKREKKRHVP
+825 KEEPKREKKRHVP
-839 FNVVMLKQDRT
+839 FNVVMLKQDRA
-850 RLMERHAART
+850 RLMERHASRT
-860 SVMQPSMGERVENKP
+860 NGMQSSMSERVENKP

-881 SPVQQVVVESRVEE
+881 Q
-895 QPVKQ
+895 
-900 VVVDPQVEEQP
+900 PQVEEKP

-918 PQVEEQPMQQVVVE
+918 PQVEEKQMQQ
-932 PQVKEQPM
+932 
-940 QQVVVEPQVE
+940 VVEPQVE
-950 VQPMQQ
+950 
-956 VVVEPQVKEQP
+956 EK
-967 MQQVVVEPQVKEQ
+967 
-980 PMQQVVVEPQVEEQ
+980 PMQQVVVEPQVEEKPM
-994 LGQQMVVESQV
+994 QQVVVEPQV

-1013 VVEQVQKPISS
+1013 VVEPQVEEKPMQQVVVEPQVEEKPVQQVVEPQVEEVQPVQQVVAEQVQKPISS
-1024 TEVQEK
+1024 TEVEEK

-1036 RENDMRNV
+1036 RENDVRNV
-1044 LQTPPTYTVPPLA
+1044 LQTPPTYTIPSLT
-1057 LLSIPRQAALDNKE
+1057 LLSIPQQAALDNTE

-1291 TIVSER
+1291 TIVSGR

-1433 LFQQEDLLAKTEQSE
+1433 LFKQEDLLAKTEQAE
-1448 SEDELFFDACQFVV
+1448 SEDELFLDACQFVV

-1497 EARGTKPRDVL
+1497 EGRGTKPRDVL